1 MTLYVKLE
9 VRSNDDYS
17 NKMPNFYNWQSK
29 DYTVQTNGSFLTGV
43 WYDFKQYLKAYG
55 ITDQQIKEYPFFSD
69 WKTIYNYDTPTNIS
83 SYTLEQLYE
92 FRVYDKN
99 MATDS
104 YSSREIDKLS
114 SSTKVNRGSGI
125 YISPSK
131 IVDYNLVNDNSDLFI
146 VFVVGYYK
154 RNLKNSPR
162 VEFGIVD
169 PYTNTKAQG
178 VNSSHVKYDKSIKT
192 SAFMNL
198 DDLQITVPHP
208 TNKKVDVYK
217 NEKLLNTFNL
227 SDKNNIFDCGKMVV
241 NDVISFSNLR
251 DISDTPKIYYEL
263 PKIEHVTF
271 TPSKIELHKNTT
283 VNVSVDEGYKI
294 DNLSFWVDGQNNRIF
309 TATYD
314 NGKMV
319 FDLTHYQE
327 TNEDLKLLQTEIKKE
342 TNISNRIKII
352 VKKGAG
358 VDTVTYTPQNPKIGD
373 KLNVTVL
380 PSAGYVSYDPTDQ
393 NHSQILYYSENNTH
407 IDDETKCDGANN
419 FDQVFNVPIP
429 NTNYTRKGELFNSLK
444 FSVYGTYV
452 INTVAKKYIIP
463 ITNHLPHGKIYDID
477 PNTKI
482 ETEITSLNSDRTY
495 NLNIKAD
502 GYTYSKITLTGSD
515 GENVGTVNGT
525 NISIPYIQSTDVNF
539 DPLFGGLTLD
549 GTETQNIVTKYAK
562 VKSDEINP
570 NYTINY
576 KQVEVGKAYNIV
588 VTSSDNY
595 VFYNKEDSTTV
606 ADKAYII
613 INGSKQRLLI
623 SEDKKSLNC
632 GEPITITS
640 TNDIIIHAETHKIK
654 LDDNDRTKIPI
665 KLNLTHCKS
674 NISYLL
680 SMGGVLPNGQYDTKN
695 VTVTLTADDGFLFND
710 DITYYSFDPKLQQY
724 ILNTLKA
731 THTGTI
737 TFTMTGGSSSD
748 YDVNTLGKYPLINAA
763 ATKEETINN
772 GLDSI
777 HLYNMSNSELDEL
790 SNKLISYIK
799 TGPDIATYDY
809 TRFINQVYRLPF
821 SIPSFIRTDT
831 TKVEC
836 GLVNLT
842 VNTHKLTKETYEID
856 VGTIDCTGVNKN
868 SLDYNSLECNLILP
882 YVPSIKLSINDLIDN
897 KLKITYRINLL
908 NGMCTIVVDNDT
920 GNIYTSN
927 VSIATNLQIF
937 GSYEDK
943 DIGNLNS
950 VLNNKVRQAYLIIN
964 SNKPINNLTCY
975 PCNDHG
981 KLKNYHGLTKT
992 TNTTINIGGTINE
1005 VNDIISQLERGV
1017 VIK

>member
-9 VRSNDDYS
+9 VRSNDNYS
-17 NKMPNFYNWQSK
+17 NKLPNFYNWQSK
-29 DYTVQTNGSFLTGV
+29 DGSVQTNGSFLTGI
-43 WYDFKQYLKAYG
+43 WYDFKNYLKAYG
-55 ITDQQIKEYPFFSD
+55 VSDQQLKEYPFFSD
-69 WKTIYNYDTPTNIS
+69 WKTIYNYVTPTNIS

-99 MATDS
+99 MPTDS
-104 YSSREIDKLS
+104 YSSREIGKLS

-125 YISPSK
+125 YIIPSK
-131 IVDYNLVNDNSDLFI
+131 NADYNLVNENSDLFL
-146 VFVVGYYK
+146 VFVVGYYS
-154 RNLKNSPR
+154 RHLKNSPR

-178 VNSSHVKYDKSIKT
+178 VNSSHVKYDKFIKT

-217 NEKLLNTFNL
+217 NDKLLNTFNL
-227 SDKNNIFDCGKMVV
+227 SNKNNIFDCGKMVN

-251 DISDTPKIYYEL
+251 DISDIPKIYYEL
-263 PKIEHVTF
+263 PKIEHVIF
-271 TPSKIELHKNTT
+271 TPSKIELNKNTT
-283 VNVSVDEGYKI
+283 VDVSVDTGYKI
-294 DNLSFWVDGQNNRIF
+294 DDLSFWVDGQNSRIF

-314 NGKMV
+314 NGKMI
-319 FDLTHYQE
+319 FDLTHYKE

-352 VKKGAG
+352 VKKGIG
-358 VDTVTYTPQNPKIGD
+358 VDTVTYTPQNPKLGD
-373 KLNVTVL
+373 KLNITVL
-380 PSAGYVSYDPTDQ
+380 PSAGYVSYDPTEK
-393 NHSQILYYSENNTH
+393 NHSQVLYYSENNTH

-419 FDQVFNVPIP
+419 FDQVFTVPIP

-452 INTVAKKYIIP
+452 INTVAKKYAIP

-477 PNTKI
+477 PNTKN

-502 GYTYSKITLTGSD
+502 GYTYSKLTLTGSY

-525 NISIPYIQSTDVNF
+525 NISIPYIQSTDDNF
-539 DPLFGGLTLD
+539 NPLFGGLTLD
-549 GTETQNIVTKYAK
+549 GTETQNQVTKYAK
-562 VKSDEINP
+562 VISDEINP

-576 KQVEVGKAYNIV
+576 QQVEVGKAYNIV
-588 VTSSDNY
+588 ITSLNNY
-595 VFYNKEDSTTV
+595 EFYNKEDSNTV

-674 NISYLL
+674 NISHLL
-680 SMGGVLPNGQYDTKN
+680 SIGGILPNGQYDTKN

-710 DITYYSFDPKLQQY
+710 DITYYSYDTKLKKY
-724 ILNTLKA
+724 VLNTIKA

-777 HLYNMSNSELDEL
+777 HLYNMTNSELDEL
-790 SNKLISYIK
+790 SNKLINYIK
-799 TGPDIATYDY
+799 AGPDIATYDY

-836 GLVNLT
+836 GLINLS
-842 VNTHKLTKETYEID
+842 VNTHKLTKETYDID

-868 SLDYNSLECNLILP
+868 SLDYNSLECSLILP

-927 VSIATNLQIF
+927 VSTATNLQIF

-1005 VNDIISQLERGV
+1005 VNDIISQLEKGV
-1017 VIK
+1017 FIK

>member
-17 NKMPNFYNWQSK
+17 NKLPNFYNWQSK
-29 DYTVQTNGSFLTGV
+29 DGSVKTNGSFLTGV

-55 ITDQQIKEYPFFSD
+55 ISDQQLKEYPLFSD
-69 WKTIYNYDTPTNIS
+69 WKTIYNYVTSTNIS

-99 MATDS
+99 MPTDS
-104 YSSREIDKLS
+104 YSSREIGKLS
-114 SSTKVNRGSGI
+114 SSTTVNRGSGV
-125 YISPSK
+125 YIIPSK
-131 IVDYNLVNDNSDLFI
+131 NADYNLVNENSDLFI
-146 VFVVGYYK
+146 VFVIGYYS
-154 RNLKNSPR
+154 RPLKNSPR
-162 VEFGIVD
+162 VDFGIVD

-178 VNSSHVKYDKSIKT
+178 VNSSHVKYEKSIKT
-192 SAFMNL
+192 SAFMNV

-217 NEKLLNTFNL
+217 NNKLINTFTL
-227 SDKNNIFDCGKMVV
+227 SDKNNIFDCGKMVN

-263 PKIEHVTF
+263 PKIDHVTF
-271 TPSKIELHKNTT
+271 TPSKIELHKITT
-283 VNVSVDEGYKI
+283 VDVSVDAGYKI

-309 TATYD
+309 TAIYD
-314 NGKMV
+314 NGKMI
-319 FDLTHYQE
+319 FDLSHYKE
-327 TNEDLKLLQTEIKKE
+327 TNDDLKLLQSEIKKE

-352 VKKGAG
+352 VKKGVG
-358 VDTVTYTPQNPKIGD
+358 VDTVTYTPQNPKLGD
-373 KLNVTVL
+373 KLNITVL
-380 PSAGYVSYDPTDQ
+380 PSSGFVSYDPTDQ
-393 NHSQILYYSENNTH
+393 NHSQVLYYSENNTN

-429 NTNYTRKGELFNSLK
+429 NTNYTRKGEIFNSLK

-452 INTVAKKYIIP
+452 INTVAKKYEIP

-482 ETEITSLNSDRTY
+482 ETEIISLNSDRTY

-502 GYTYSKITLTGSD
+502 GYTYSKITLIGSY
-515 GENVGTVNGT
+515 GENVGTVNGS
-525 NISIPYIQSTDVNF
+525 NISIPYIQSTDGNF
-539 DPLFGGLTLD
+539 NPLFGGLTLD
-549 GTETQNIVTKYAK
+549 GTETQNQITKYAK
-562 VKSDEINP
+562 VISDEINP

-588 VTSSDNY
+588 VTSLNNY
-595 VFYNKEDSTTV
+595 EFYKKADSTSV

-613 INGSKQRLLI
+613 VNGSKQSLLI
-623 SEDKKSLNC
+623 SDDSKTLSC

-640 TNDIIIHAETHKIK
+640 TDDIIIHAETHKIK

-674 NISYLL
+674 NVSYLL
-680 SMGGVLPNGQYDTKN
+680 SMGGVLPNGQNDTKN

-710 DITYYSFDPKLQQY
+710 DVTYYSYNTKLKQY
-724 ILNTLKA
+724 VLNTIKA
-731 THTGTI
+731 THTGTVS
-737 TFTMTGGSSSD
+737 FTMTGGGASD
-748 YDVNTLGKYPLINAA
+748 YDENTLGKYPLIDAA
-763 ATKEETINN
+763 ATKEKTTND

-777 HLYNMSNSELDEL
+777 HLYNMTNSELDDL

-799 TGPDIATYDY
+799 ADANIATYDY

-821 SIPSFIRTDT
+821 SIPSFIKTDT
-831 TKVEC
+831 NKVEC

-842 VNTHKLTKETYEID
+842 VNTHKLTKETYEIN
-856 VGTIDCTGVNKN
+856 VGTIDCLGINKN
-868 SLDYNSLECNLILP
+868 SLDYNSLECKLILP

-927 VSIATNLQIF
+927 VSVATNLQIF

-950 VLNNKVRQAYLIIN
+950 VLNNKVRQAYLVIS
-964 SNKPINNLTCY
+964 SNKPISNLNCY

-992 TNTTINIGGTINE
+992 TNTTINVGGTINE
-1005 VNDIISQLERGV
+1005 VNDIINQLEKGV
-1017 VIK
+1017 FIK

>member
-9 VRSNDDYS
+9 VRSNDNYS
-17 NKMPNFYNWQSK
+17 NKLPNFYNWQSK
-29 DYTVQTNGSFLTGV
+29 DGSVQTNGSFLTGI
-43 WYDFKQYLKAYG
+43 WYDFKNYLKAYG
-55 ITDQQIKEYPFFSD
+55 VSDQQLKEYPFFSD
-69 WKTIYNYDTPTNIS
+69 WKTIYNYVTPTNIS

-99 MATDS
+99 MPTDS
-104 YSSREIDKLS
+104 YSSREIGKLS

-125 YISPSK
+125 YIIPSK
-131 IVDYNLVNDNSDLFI
+131 NADYNLVNENSDLFL
-146 VFVVGYYK
+146 VFVVGYYS
-154 RNLKNSPR
+154 RHLKNSPR

-178 VNSSHVKYDKSIKT
+178 VNSSHVKYDKFIKT

-217 NEKLLNTFNL
+217 NDKLLNTFNL
-227 SDKNNIFDCGKMVV
+227 SNKNNIFDCGKMVN

-251 DISDTPKIYYEL
+251 DISDIPKIYYEL
-263 PKIEHVTF
+263 PKIEHVIF
-271 TPSKIELHKNTT
+271 TPSKIELNKNTT
-283 VNVSVDEGYKI
+283 VDVSVDTGYKI
-294 DNLSFWVDGQNNRIF
+294 DDLSFWVDGQNSRIF

-314 NGKMV
+314 NGKMI
-319 FDLTHYQE
+319 FDLTHYKE

-352 VKKGAG
+352 VKKGIG
-358 VDTVTYTPQNPKIGD
+358 VDTVTYTPQNPKLGD
-373 KLNVTVL
+373 KLNITVL
-380 PSAGYVSYDPTDQ
+380 PSAGYVSYDPTEK
-393 NHSQILYYSENNTH
+393 NHSQVLYYSENNTH

-419 FDQVFNVPIP
+419 FDQVFTVPIP

-452 INTVAKKYIIP
+452 INTVAKKYAIP

-477 PNTKI
+477 PNTKN

-502 GYTYSKITLTGSD
+502 GYTYSKLTLTGSY

-525 NISIPYIQSTDVNF
+525 NISIPYIQSTDDNF
-539 DPLFGGLTLD
+539 NPLFGGLTLD
-549 GTETQNIVTKYAK
+549 GTETQNQVTKYAK
-562 VKSDEINP
+562 VISDEINP

-576 KQVEVGKAYNIV
+576 QQVEVGKAYNIV
-588 VTSSDNY
+588 ITSLNNY
-595 VFYNKEDSTTV
+595 EFYNKEDSNTV

-632 GEPITITS
+632 GEPITITN

-674 NISYLL
+674 NISHLL
-680 SMGGVLPNGQYDTKN
+680 SIGGILPNGQYDTKN

-710 DITYYSFDPKLQQY
+710 DITYYSYDTKLKKY
-724 ILNTLKA
+724 VLNTIKA

-777 HLYNMSNSELDEL
+777 HLYNMTNSELDEL
-790 SNKLISYIK
+790 SNKLINYIK
-799 TGPDIATYDY
+799 AGPDIATYDY

-836 GLVNLT
+836 GLINLS
-842 VNTHKLTKETYEID
+842 VNTHKLTKETYDID

-868 SLDYNSLECNLILP
+868 SLDYNSLECSLILP

-927 VSIATNLQIF
+927 VSTATNLQIF

-1005 VNDIISQLERGV
+1005 VNDIISQLEKGV
-1017 VIK
+1017 FIK

>member
-9 VRSNDDYS
+9 VRSNDNYS
-17 NKMPNFYNWQSK
+17 SKMPNFYNWQSK
-29 DYTVQTNGSFLTGV
+29 DSSIQTNGSFLTGV

-55 ITDQQIKEYPFFSD
+55 VTDQQLKEYPLFSD
-69 WKTIYNYDTPTNIS
+69 WKTIYNYVTPTNIS
-83 SYTLEQLYE
+83 SYTLEQLSE
-92 FRVYDKN
+92 FLVYDKN
-99 MATDS
+99 MEADS
-104 YSSREIDKLS
+104 YSSREIGRLS
-114 SSTKVNRGSGI
+114 SSTEVNRGSGV
-125 YISPSK
+125 YINPSK
-131 IVDYNLVNDNSDLFI
+131 IVDYNLVNENSDLFI
-146 VFVVGYYK
+146 IFVIGYYS
-154 RNLKNSPR
+154 NPLKNSPL

-178 VNSSHVKYDKSIKT
+178 INSSFVKYDKSIKV

-198 DDLQITVPHP
+198 DDLQVTVPHP
-208 TNKKVDVYK
+208 TDKKVDVYK
-217 NEKLLNTFNL
+217 NSNLLGTLDLSKSTNTL
-227 SDKNNIFDCGKMVV
+227 DCGQMVN
-241 NDVISFSNLR
+241 NDVVSFSNLR
-251 DISDTPKIYYEL
+251 DKSELTKVYYEL
-263 PKIEHVTF
+263 PKIEHITF
-271 TPSKIELHKNTT
+271 TPSKIELQKITT
-283 VNVSVDEGYKI
+283 VDVSVDAGYKI
-294 DNLSFWVDGQNNRIF
+294 DNLSFWVDGQNSRIF

-314 NGKMV
+314 NGKMI
-319 FDLTHYQE
+319 FDLTHYKE
-327 TNEDLKLLQTEIKKE
+327 TNDDLKLLQTEIKKE

-352 VKKGAG
+352 VKKGLG

-373 KLNVTVL
+373 MLNITVL
-380 PSAGYVSYDPTDQ
+380 PSAGYVSYDPSDQ
-393 NHSQILYYSENNTH
+393 NHSQVLYYSENNTH

-429 NTNYTRKGELFNSLK
+429 NTNYTRKGEIFNSLK

-452 INTVAKKYIIP
+452 INTVAKKYEIP
-463 ITNHLPHGKIYDID
+463 ITNRLPHGKIYDID

-482 ETEITSLNSDRTY
+482 ETEITSLTSDRTY

-502 GYTYSKITLTGSD
+502 GYTYSTITLIGSD

-525 NISIPYIQSTDVNF
+525 NISIPYIQSTDDNF
-539 DPLFGGLTLD
+539 NPLFGGLTLD
-549 GTETQNIVTKYAK
+549 GTETQNQVTKYAK
-562 VKSDEINP
+562 VVSDEINP

-588 VTSSDNY
+588 VTSLDNFE
-595 VFYNKEDSTTV
+595 FYNKADSTTV

-640 TNDIIIHAETHKIK
+640 TDDIIIHAETHKIK
-654 LDDNDRTKIPI
+654 LDDVDRTKIPI

-710 DITYYSFDPKLQQY
+710 DVTYYSYDAKLKQY
-724 ILNTLKA
+724 IPNTIKA
-731 THTGTI
+731 THTSTI
-737 TFTMTGGSSSD
+737 TFTMAGGSSD
-748 YDVNTLGKYPLINAA
+748 YDANTLGKYPLIIAT

-772 GLDSI
+772 GLDAI
-777 HLYNMSNSELDEL
+777 HLYNMTNSELDDL

-799 TGPDIATYDY
+799 SDANIATYDY

-821 SIPSFIRTDT
+821 SLPSFIKTDT

-842 VNTHKLTKETYEID
+842 VNTHKLTKENYDID
-856 VGTIDCTGVNKN
+856 VGVIDCTGVNKN

-920 GNIYTSN
+920 GNIYTRN
-927 VSIATNLQIF
+927 ISIATNLQIF

-943 DIGNLNS
+943 DISNLNS

-964 SNKPINNLTCY
+964 SNKPIENLNCY

-981 KLKNYHGLTKT
+981 TLKNYHGLTKT

-1005 VNDIISQLERGV
+1005 VNDIINQLEKGV
-1017 VIK
+1017 IIK

>member
-9 VRSNDDYS
+9 VRSTDDYS
-17 NKMPNFYNWQSK
+17 NKIPNFYNWQSK
-29 DYTVQTNGSFLTGV
+29 DGTVKTNGNFLTGI
-43 WYDFKQYLKAYG
+43 WYDFEQYLKAYG
-55 ITDQQIKEYPFFSD
+55 VTDQQIKEYPLFSD
-69 WKTIYNYDTPTNIS
+69 WKTIYNYNLATNVS

-92 FRVYDKN
+92 FKVYDKN
-99 MATDS
+99 MPTDS
-104 YSSREIDKLS
+104 QSSIEINKLS
-114 SSTKVNRGSGI
+114 SSTKVNRGAGV
-125 YISPSK
+125 YIIPSK
-131 IVDYNLVNDNSDLFI
+131 NVDYNLVNENIDLFI
-146 VFVVGYYK
+146 VFVVGNYN
-154 RNLKNSPR
+154 RTLKNSPL

-169 PYTNTKAQG
+169 PYTNTKALG
-178 VNSSHVKYDKSIKT
+178 VNSSHSTYDKSVKT

-198 DDLQITVPHP
+198 DDLQIIVPHP

-217 NEKLLNTFNL
+217 NSNLLGTLDLSQSTNTL
-227 SDKNNIFDCGKMVV
+227 DCGRLDN
-241 NDVISFSNLR
+241 NDIISFKDLR
-251 DISDTPKIYYEL
+251 DKSDLTEVYYEL

-271 TPSKIELHKNTT
+271 TPSKIELHKTTT
-283 VNVSVDEGYKI
+283 VNVTVDAGYKI

-309 TATYD
+309 TSTYD
-314 NGKMV
+314 NGKMI
-319 FDLTHYQE
+319 FDLSHYKE
-327 TNEDLKLLQTEIKKE
+327 TNDDLKLLQNEIKKE
-342 TNISNRIKII
+342 TAISNRIKII

-373 KLNVTVL
+373 KLNITVL
-380 PSAGYVSYDPTDQ
+380 PSAGYVSYDPTDP
-393 NHSQILYYSENNTH
+393 NHSQVLYYSENNMN
-407 IDDETKCDGANN
+407 IDDETKCDGVNN

-429 NTNYTRKGELFNSLK
+429 NTNYTRKGEIFNSLK

-452 INTVAKKYIIP
+452 INTVAKKYEIP
-463 ITNHLPHGKIYDID
+463 ITNHLPHGKIYDIN
-477 PNTKI
+477 PATKV

-502 GYTYSKITLTGSD
+502 GYTYSNITFTGSF
-515 GENVGTVNGT
+515 GENVGTINGT
-525 NISIPYIQSTDVNF
+525 NISIPYIQSTDDNF
-539 DPLFGGLTLD
+539 NPLFGGLTLD
-549 GTETQNIVTKYAK
+549 GTETLNQITNYAK
-562 VKSDEINP
+562 VISDETNP

-588 VTSSDNY
+588 ITSLDNY
-595 VFYNKEDSTTV
+595 EFYDKADSTTV

-640 TNDIIIHAETHKIK
+640 TDDIIIHAETHKIK
-654 LDDNDRTKIPI
+654 LDDSDRTKIPI
-665 KLNLTHCKS
+665 KLNLTHCNS
-674 NISYLL
+674 NVSYLL

-710 DITYYSFDPKLQQY
+710 DVTYYSYDVKLKQY
-724 ILNTLKA
+724 VLNTIKA

-737 TFTMTGGSSSD
+737 TFTMTGGSASD
-748 YDVNTLGKYPLINAA
+748 YDANTQGKYPLIIAT
-763 ATKEETINN
+763 ATKEETTND

-777 HLYNMSNSELDEL
+777 HLYNMTNSELDDL

-799 TGPDIATYDY
+799 AGPELATYDY

-836 GLVNLT
+836 GLVNLSI
-842 VNTHKLTKETYEID
+842 NTHELTKETYEIN
-856 VGTIDCTGVNKN
+856 VGTIDCLGLNKN

-908 NGMCTIVVDNDT
+908 NGMCTIVIDNDT
-920 GNIYTSN
+920 GNIYTGNIS
-927 VSIATNLQIF
+927 VATNLQIF

-950 VLNNKVRQAYLIIN
+950 VLNNKVRQAYLIIS
-964 SNKPINNLTCY
+964 SNKPVNNLTCY

-992 TNTTINIGGTINE
+992 TNTTVNIGGTINE
-1005 VNDIISQLERGV
+1005 VNDIISQLEKGV
-1017 VIK
+1017 IIK

>member
-9 VRSNDDYS
+9 VRSNDNYS
-17 NKMPNFYNWQSK
+17 NKLPNFYNWQSK
-29 DYTVQTNGSFLTGV
+29 DGSVQTNGSFLTGI
-43 WYDFKQYLKAYG
+43 WYDFKNYLKAYG
-55 ITDQQIKEYPFFSD
+55 VSDQQLKEYPFFSD
-69 WKTIYNYDTPTNIS
+69 WKTIYNYVTPTNIS

-99 MATDS
+99 MSTDS
-104 YSSREIDKLS
+104 YSSREIGKLS

-125 YISPSK
+125 YIIPSK
-131 IVDYNLVNDNSDLFI
+131 NADYNLVNENSDLFL
-146 VFVVGYYK
+146 VFVVGYYS
-154 RNLKNSPR
+154 RHLKNSPR

-178 VNSSHVKYDKSIKT
+178 VNSSHVKYDKFIKT

-217 NEKLLNTFNL
+217 NDKLLNTFNL
-227 SDKNNIFDCGKMVV
+227 SNKNNIFDCGKMVN

-251 DISDTPKIYYEL
+251 DISDIPKIYYEL
-263 PKIEHVTF
+263 PKIEHVIF
-271 TPSKIELHKNTT
+271 TPSKIELNKNTT
-283 VNVSVDEGYKI
+283 VDVSVDTGYKI
-294 DNLSFWVDGQNNRIF
+294 DDLSFWVDGQNSRIF

-314 NGKMV
+314 NGKMI
-319 FDLTHYQE
+319 FDLTHYKE

-352 VKKGAG
+352 VKKGIG
-358 VDTVTYTPQNPKIGD
+358 VDTVTYTPQNPKLGD
-373 KLNVTVL
+373 KLNITVL
-380 PSAGYVSYDPTDQ
+380 PSAGYVSYDPTEK
-393 NHSQILYYSENNTH
+393 NHSQVLYYSENNTH

-419 FDQVFNVPIP
+419 FDQVFTVPIP

-452 INTVAKKYIIP
+452 INTVAKKYAIP

-477 PNTKI
+477 PNTKN

-502 GYTYSKITLTGSD
+502 GYTYSKLTLTGSY

-525 NISIPYIQSTDVNF
+525 NISIPYIQSTDDNF
-539 DPLFGGLTLD
+539 NPLFGGLTLD
-549 GTETQNIVTKYAK
+549 GTETQNQVTKYAK
-562 VKSDEINP
+562 VISDEINP

-576 KQVEVGKAYNIV
+576 QQVEVGKAYNIV
-588 VTSSDNY
+588 ITSLNNY
-595 VFYNKEDSTTV
+595 EFYNKEDSNTV

-674 NISYLL
+674 NISHLL
-680 SMGGVLPNGQYDTKN
+680 SIGGILPNGQYDTKN

-710 DITYYSFDPKLQQY
+710 DITYYSYDTKLKKY
-724 ILNTLKA
+724 VLNTIKA

-777 HLYNMSNSELDEL
+777 HLYNMTNSELDEL
-790 SNKLISYIK
+790 SNKLINYIK
-799 TGPDIATYDY
+799 AGPDIATYDY

-836 GLVNLT
+836 GLINLS
-842 VNTHKLTKETYEID
+842 VNTHKLTKETYDID

-868 SLDYNSLECNLILP
+868 SLDYNSLECSLILP

-927 VSIATNLQIF
+927 VSTATNLQIF

-1005 VNDIISQLERGV
+1005 VNDIISQLEKGV
-1017 VIK
+1017 FIK

>member
-17 NKMPNFYNWQSK
+17 NKLPNFYNWQSK
-29 DYTVQTNGSFLTGV
+29 DNSVQTKGGFLTGV

-55 ITDQQIKEYPFFSD
+55 VSDQQLKEYPLFSD
-69 WKTIYNYDTPTNIS
+69 WKTIYNYVTPTNIS
-83 SYTLEQLYE
+83 SYTLEPLYE

-114 SSTKVNRGSGI
+114 SSTNVNRGSGI
-125 YISPSK
+125 YIIPSK
-131 IVDYNLVNDNSDLFI
+131 NADYNLINENSDLYI
-146 VFVVGYYK
+146 VFVVGYY
-154 RNLKNSPR
+154 NSPLKNSPR

-178 VNSSHVKYDKSIKT
+178 VNSSHVKYDKFIKT

-217 NEKLLNTFNL
+217 NDKLLNTFNL
-227 SDKNNIFDCGKMVV
+227 SNKNNIFDCGKMVN

-251 DISDTPKIYYEL
+251 DISDIPKIYYKL

-271 TPSKIELHKNTT
+271 TPSKIELNKNTT
-283 VNVSVDEGYKI
+283 VDVSVDTGYKI
-294 DNLSFWVDGQNNRIF
+294 DDLSFWVDGQNSRIF

-314 NGKMV
+314 NGKMI
-319 FDLTHYQE
+319 FDLTHYKE

-352 VKKGAG
+352 VKKGIG
-358 VDTVTYTPQNPKIGD
+358 VDTVTYTPQNPKLGD
-373 KLNVTVL
+373 KLNITVL
-380 PSAGYVSYDPTDQ
+380 PSAGYVSYDPTEK
-393 NHSQILYYSENNTH
+393 NHSQVLYYSENNTH

-419 FDQVFNVPIP
+419 FDQVFTVPIP

-452 INTVAKKYIIP
+452 INTVAKKYAIP

-477 PNTKI
+477 PNTKN

-502 GYTYSKITLTGSD
+502 GYTYSKLTLTGSY

-525 NISIPYIQSTDVNF
+525 NISIPYIQSTDDNF
-539 DPLFGGLTLD
+539 NPLFGGLTLD
-549 GTETQNIVTKYAK
+549 GTETQNQVTKYAK
-562 VKSDEINP
+562 VISDEINP

-576 KQVEVGKAYNIV
+576 KQVEVGKSYNIV
-588 VTSSDNY
+588 VTSLNNY
-595 VFYNKEDSTTV
+595 EFYNKEDSTTV

-640 TNDIIIHAETHKIK
+640 TNDITIHAETHKIK

-665 KLNLTHCKS
+665 KLNLSHCKS
-674 NISYLL
+674 NVFYLL
-680 SMGGVLPNGQYDTKN
+680 SIGGVLPNGQYDTKN

-710 DITYYSFDPKLQQY
+710 DVTFYSYDTKLQQY
-724 ILNTLKA
+724 VLNTIKA

-737 TFTMTGGSSSD
+737 TFTMTGGGSSD
-748 YDVNTLGKYPLINAA
+748 YDVNTLGKYPLIIAT
-763 ATKEETINN
+763 ATKKETINN

-777 HLYNMSNSELDEL
+777 HLYNMTNSELDDL

-799 TGPDIATYDY
+799 AGPDIANYDY

-821 SIPSFIRTDT
+821 SIPSFMLTDT
-831 TKVEC
+831 NKVEC
-836 GLVNLT
+836 GLVNLS
-842 VNTHKLTKETYEID
+842 VNTHKLIKETYEID

-1005 VNDIISQLERGV
+1005 VNDIISQLEKGV
-1017 VIK
+1017 FIK

>member
-9 VRSNDDYS
+9 VHSNDDYS
-17 NKMPNFYNWQSK
+17 NKIPNFFNWQTK
-29 DYTVQTNGSFLTGV
+29 DSSVQTNGRFLTGV
-43 WYDFKQYLKAYG
+43 WYDFKQYLQAYG
-55 ITDQQIKEYPFFSD
+55 VSDQQLKEYPLFSD
-69 WKTIYNYDTPTNIS
+69 WKTIYNYVTVTNIS

-92 FRVYDKN
+92 FKVYDKN
-99 MATDS
+99 TSINSQSS
-104 YSSREIDKLS
+104 YEIGRLS
-114 SSTKVNRGSGI
+114 SSTKVNRNSGI
-125 YISPSK
+125 YIYPSK
-131 IVDYNLVNDNSDLFI
+131 IADYNLINENRDLFI
-146 VFVVGYYK
+146 VFVVGNYN
-154 RNLKNSPR
+154 RPLKNTPL

-169 PYTNTKAQG
+169 PYTNTKALG
-178 VNSSHVKYDKSIKT
+178 ANSSHVEYEKSIKT
-192 SAFMNL
+192 SAFMKL

-217 NEKLLNTFNL
+217 NSNLVGTLDLSNSSNTL
-227 SDKNNIFDCGKMVV
+227 DCGRLDI
-241 NDVISFSNLR
+241 NDIISFKDLR
-251 DISDTPKIYYEL
+251 DKSELTRVYYEL

-271 TPSKIELHKNTT
+271 TPSKIELHKTTT
-283 VNVSVDEGYKI
+283 VDVSVDAGYKI
-294 DNLSFWVDGQNNRIF
+294 DNLSFWVDGQNSRIF

-352 VKKGAG
+352 VKKGTG

-380 PSAGYVSYDPTDQ
+380 PSAGYVSYDPTEQ
-393 NHSQILYYSENNTH
+393 NHSQVLYYSENNTN

-429 NTNYTRKGELFNSLK
+429 NTNYTRKGEIFNSLK

-452 INTVAKKYIIP
+452 INTVAKKYEIP
-463 ITNHLPHGKIYDID
+463 ITNHLPHGKIYEID
-477 PNTKI
+477 PNTKV
-482 ETEITSLNSDRTY
+482 ETEIITLNSDRAY
-495 NLNIKAD
+495 NLHIKAD
-502 GYTYSKITLTGSD
+502 GYTYSKITLTGSY
-515 GENVGTVNGT
+515 GENVGNVDGT
-525 NISIPYIQSTDVNF
+525 NISIPYIQSTDDNF
-539 DPLFGGLTLD
+539 NPLLGGLTLD
-549 GTETQNIVTKYAK
+549 GTETQIQVTKYAK

-576 KQVEVGKAYNIV
+576 NQVEVGKAYNIV
-588 VTSSDNY
+588 VTSLDNY
-595 VFYNKEDSTTV
+595 EFYKKADSTSV

-613 INGSKQRLLI
+613 INGSKQSLLI
-623 SEDKKSLNC
+623 SDDSKTLSCN
-632 GEPITITS
+632 EPITITS
-640 TNDIIIHAETHKIK
+640 TDDIIIHAETHKIK
-654 LDDNDRTKIPI
+654 LDDSERTKIPI
-665 KLNLTHCKS
+665 KLNLTNCKS
-674 NISYLL
+674 NVSYLL
-680 SMGGVLPNGQYDTKN
+680 SIGDVLPSGQYDAKN
-695 VTVTLTADDGFLFND
+695 ITVTLTADDGFLFND
-710 DITYYSFDPKLQQY
+710 DVTYYSYDAKLKQY
-724 ILNTLKA
+724 ILNTIKA

-737 TFTMTGGSSSD
+737 TFIMTGGSASD
-748 YDVNTLGKYPLINAA
+748 YDANTLGKYPLINAT

-777 HLYNMSNSELDEL
+777 HLYNMTNSELDDL

-799 TGPDIATYDY
+799 AGPDIATYDY

-821 SIPSFIRTDT
+821 SLPSFMLTDT

-836 GLVNLT
+836 GLVNLN
-842 VNTHKLTKETYEID
+842 VNTHKLTKETYDIN

-882 YVPSIKLSINDLIDN
+882 YVPSIKLSVNDLIDN

-927 VSIATNLQIF
+927 VSVATNLQIF

-964 SNKPINNLTCY
+964 SKKPIKNLTCY

-1005 VNDIISQLERGV
+1005 VNDVISQLEKGV
-1017 VIK
+1017 FIK

>member
-17 NKMPNFYNWQSK
+17 NKMPNFFNWQSK
-29 DYTVQTNGSFLTGV
+29 NYTVQTNGSFLNGV

-55 ITDQQIKEYPFFSD
+55 VTDQQLKEYPLFSD
-69 WKTIYNYDTPTNIS
+69 WKTIYNYTTPTNIS

-92 FRVYDKN
+92 FKVFDKN

-104 YSSREIDKLS
+104 RSSVEIGRLS
-114 SSTKVNRGSGI
+114 SSSKVNRGSGI

-131 IVDYNLVNDNSDLFI
+131 NADYNLVNDDSDLFI

-169 PYTNTKAQG
+169 PYTNTKAIG
-178 VNSSHVKYDKSIKT
+178 VNSSHVKYEKSIKT

-217 NEKLLNTFNL
+217 NSNLLGTLNL
-227 SDKNNIFDCGKMVV
+227 SKSTNTLDCGRLDN
-241 NDVISFSNLR
+241 NDIISFKDLR
-251 DISDTPKIYYEL
+251 DNSELTEVYYEL

-283 VNVSVDEGYKI
+283 VDVSCETGYKI
-294 DNLSFWVDGQNNRIF
+294 DNLTFWVDGQNSKIF

-314 NGKMV
+314 NGKMI
-319 FDLTHYQE
+319 FDLTHYKE
-327 TNEDLKLLQTEIKKE
+327 TNDDLKLLQNEIKKE
-342 TNISNRIKII
+342 INISNRIKII
-352 VKKGAG
+352 VKKGVG
-358 VDTVTYTPQNPKIGD
+358 VDSVTYTPQDPKIGD

-393 NHSQILYYSENNTH
+393 KHSQVLYYSENNTH
-407 IDDETKCDGANN
+407 IDDETKCDGVNS
-419 FDQVFNVPIP
+419 FDQVFNVSIP
-429 NTNYTRKGELFNSLK
+429 NTNYTRKGEIFNSLK

-452 INTVAKKYIIP
+452 INTVAKKYEIP

-482 ETEITSLNSDRTY
+482 ETEITTLNSDRAY
-495 NLNIKAD
+495 NLHIKAD
-502 GYTYSKITLTGSD
+502 GYTYSKITLTGSY
-515 GENVGTVNGT
+515 GENVGTVDGT
-525 NISIPYIQSTDVNF
+525 IISIPYIQSTDNNF
-539 DPLFGGLTLD
+539 NPLFGGLTLD
-549 GTETQNIVTKYAK
+549 GTETQIQVTKYAK
-562 VKSDEINP
+562 VISDEINP

-588 VTSSDNY
+588 VTSLNNY
-595 VFYNKEDSTTV
+595 EFYKKVDSTSV

-613 INGSKQRLLI
+613 INGSKQSLRI
-623 SEDKKSLNC
+623 SDDSKTLSC
-632 GEPITITS
+632 SEPITITS
-640 TNDIIIHAETHKIK
+640 TDDIIIHAETHKIK

-665 KLNLTHCKS
+665 KLNLAHCKS
-674 NISYLL
+674 NVSYLL
-680 SMGGVLPNGQYDTKN
+680 SIGGVLPNGQYDTKN

-710 DITYYSFDPKLQQY
+710 DITYYSYNAKLKQY
-724 ILNTLKA
+724 ILNTIKA

-737 TFTMTGGSSSD
+737 TFTMTGGSASD
-748 YDVNTLGKYPLINAA
+748 YDANTLGKYPLIDAT
-763 ATKEETINN
+763 ATKKETTND

-777 HLYNMSNSELDEL
+777 HLYNMTNSELDNL

-799 TGPDIATYDY
+799 ADANIATYDY

-821 SIPSFIRTDT
+821 SIPSFMLTDT

-836 GLVNLT
+836 GLVNLN
-842 VNTHKLTKETYEID
+842 VNTHKLTKETYDIN

-920 GNIYTSN
+920 GNIYTGN
-927 VSIATNLQIF
+927 VSVATNLQIF

-964 SNKPINNLTCY
+964 SNKPINNLNCY

-981 KLKNYHGLTKT
+981 TLKNYHGLTKT

-1005 VNDIISQLERGV
+1005 VNDIISQLEKGV
-1017 VIK
+1017 FIK

>member
-9 VRSNDDYS
+9 VRTNENFESRL
-17 NKMPNFYNWQSK
+17 PNFYNWQSK
-29 DYTVQTNGSFLTGV
+29 DGSYKTNGNFLAGV
-43 WYDFKQYLKAYG
+43 WYDFNKYLKAYG
-55 ITDQQIKEYPFFSD
+55 ITDQQIRANPLFSN
-69 WKTIYNYDTPTNIS
+69 WKTIYNYVVPNNENK
-83 SYTLEQLYE
+83 YNLNPLYE
-92 FRVYDKN
+92 YKVFNKDMSVN
-99 MATDS
+99 S
-104 YSSREIDKLS
+104 QSSIQIDKLS
-114 SSTKVNRGSGI
+114 DVSTISNGSGLFI
-125 YISPSK
+125 TPSK
-131 IVDYNLVNDNSDLFI
+131 ILDYNLINDTYDLFI
-146 VFVVGYYK
+146 LLVSGNY
-154 RNLKNSPR
+154 NLPLKNSPL

-169 PYTNTKAQG
+169 PYTNTKALG
-178 VNSSHVKYDKSIKT
+178 VNSSHVKYEKSIKT

-208 TNKKVDVYK
+208 TNSVVDVYK
-217 NEKLLNTFNL
+217 NSNLLGTLDLSKSTNT
-227 SDKNNIFDCGKMVV
+227 FDCGKMVN

-251 DISDTPKIYYEL
+251 DKSELTRVYYEL
-263 PKIEHVTF
+263 PKIEHVAF
-271 TPSKIELHKNTT
+271 TPSKIELHKITT
-283 VNVSVDEGYKI
+283 VDVSVDAGYQI
-294 DNLSFWVDGQNNRIF
+294 DNLSFWVDGQNSKNF

-314 NGKMV
+314 NGNMI
-319 FDLTHYQE
+319 FDLSHYEE
-327 TNEDLKLLQTEIKKE
+327 TNDDLKLLQNEIKKE
-342 TNISNRIKII
+342 TNIINRIKII
-352 VKKGAG
+352 VKKGIG

-373 KLNVTVL
+373 KLNITVL

-393 NHSQILYYSENNTH
+393 NHSQVLYYSENNTH

-429 NTNYTRKGELFNSLK
+429 NTNYTRKGEIFNSLN

-452 INTVAKKYIIP
+452 INTVAKKYEIP
-463 ITNHLPHGKIYDID
+463 ITNHLPHGKIYDIN

-482 ETEITSLNSDRTY
+482 ETEITTLNSDRTY

-502 GYTYSKITLTGSD
+502 GYTYSNITLTGSY

-525 NISIPYIQSTDVNF
+525 NISIPYIQSTDDNF
-539 DPLFGGLTLD
+539 NPLLGGLTID
-549 GTETQNIVTKYAK
+549 GTETLNQVTKYAK
-562 VKSDEINP
+562 IISDEINP

-588 VTSSDNY
+588 VTSLDNY
-595 VFYNKEDSTTV
+595 EFYEKTDSTTV

-640 TNDIIIHAETHKIK
+640 TDNIIIHAETHKIK
-654 LDDNDRTKIPI
+654 LDDSDRTKIQI

-674 NISYLL
+674 NVSYLL

-710 DITYYSFDPKLQQY
+710 DVTYYSYDAKLKQY
-724 ILNTLKA
+724 VLNTIKA

-737 TFTMTGGSSSD
+737 TFTMTGGSTND
-748 YDVNTLGKYPLINAA
+748 YDANTLGKYPLIIAT

-777 HLYNMSNSELDEL
+777 HLYNMTNSELDEL

-799 TGPDIATYDY
+799 AGPELATYDY

-821 SIPSFIRTDT
+821 SLPSFMLTDT
-831 TKVEC
+831 NKVEC
-836 GLVNLT
+836 GLINLT
-842 VNTHKLTKETYEID
+842 VNTHKLTKETYDIN

-882 YVPSIKLSINDLIDN
+882 YVPSIKLSVNDLIDN

-908 NGMCTIVVDNDT
+908 NGMCTIVVNNDT
-920 GNIYTSN
+920 GSIYTSN
-927 VSIATNLQIF
+927 VSVATNLQIF

-975 PCNDHG
+975 PCHDHG
-981 KLKNYHGLTKT
+981 TLKNYHGLTRT
-992 TNTTINIGGTINE
+992 TNTTINISGTISE
-1005 VNDIISQLERGV
+1005 VNDIINQLEKGV
-1017 VIK
+1017 FIK

>member
-9 VRSNDDYS
+9 VRSSDDYS
-17 NKMPNFYNWQSK
+17 NKLPNFYDWQSK
-29 DYTVQTNGSFLTGV
+29 DGSVQTNGSFLTGA
-43 WYDFKQYLKAYG
+43 WYDFKKYLKACG
-55 ITDQQIKEYPFFSD
+55 VSDHQLKEYPLFSD
-69 WKTIYNYDTPTNIS
+69 WKTIYNYITPNNIS
-83 SYTLEQLYE
+83 SYTLETLTE

-99 MATDS
+99 MTTDS
-104 YSSREIDKLS
+104 YSSREIGKLS
-114 SSTKVNRGSGI
+114 SSTKVSRGSGI
-125 YISPSK
+125 YIIPSK
-131 IVDYNLVNDNSDLFI
+131 NVDYNLINENSDLFL
-146 VFVVGYYK
+146 VFVVGYYS
-154 RNLKNSPR
+154 RPLKNPPR

-169 PYTNTKAQG
+169 PYVGTKRTG
-178 VNSSHVKYDKSIKT
+178 SNSDYSRYDAGAKIST
-192 SAFMNL
+192 YMTL
-198 DDLQITVPHP
+198 DDIKITVTSP
-208 TNKKVDVYK
+208 TNKVVDVYK
-217 NEKLLNTFNL
+217 NDNLLGSLDLSKSTNTL
-227 SDKNNIFDCGKMVV
+227 DCGRLDT
-241 NDVISFSNLR
+241 NDVISFKDLR
-251 DISDTPKIYYEL
+251 DKSELTRIFYEL

-271 TPSKIELHKNTT
+271 TPSKIELHKTTT
-283 VNVSVDEGYKI
+283 VDVSVDAGYKI
-294 DNLSFWVDGQNNRIF
+294 DNLSFLVDGQNSRNF

-319 FDLTHYQE
+319 FDLTNYQE
-327 TNEDLKLLQTEIKKE
+327 TNEDLKLLQNEIKKE

-393 NHSQILYYSENNTH
+393 NHSQILFYSENNTH
-407 IDDETKCDGANN
+407 IDDETKCDGVNN
-419 FDQVFNVPIP
+419 FDQVFNVSIP
-429 NTNYTRKGELFNSLK
+429 NTIYTRKGELFNSLK

-495 NLNIKAD
+495 NLHIKSD

-525 NISIPYIQSTDVNF
+525 NISIPYIQSTDNNF
-539 DPLFGGLTLD
+539 NPLFGGLTLD
-549 GTETQNIVTKYAK
+549 GTETQNQVTKYAK
-562 VKSDEINP
+562 VISDEVNP

-576 KQVEVGKAYNIV
+576 NQVEVGKSYNFVI
-588 VTSSDNY
+588 TSLDNY

-640 TNDIIIHAETHKIK
+640 TDDIIIHAETHKIK
-654 LDDNDRTKIPI
+654 LDDADRAKIPI
-665 KLNLTHCKS
+665 KLNLAHCKS
-674 NISYLL
+674 NVSYLL
-680 SMGGVLPNGQYDTKN
+680 SMGSVLPDGQYDTKN

-710 DITYYSFDPKLQQY
+710 DVNFYSYDAKLNQY
-724 ILNTLKA
+724 VLNTIKA

-737 TFTMTGGSSSD
+737 TFTMTGGSSSG
-748 YDVNTLGKYPLINAA
+748 YDANTLGKYPSINAA

-777 HLYNMSNSELDEL
+777 HLYNMSNSELDDL

-799 TGPDIATYDY
+799 AGPDIATYDY

-821 SIPSFIRTDT
+821 SIPSFIKTNT

-842 VNTHKLTKETYEID
+842 VNTQKLTKETYDID
-856 VGTIDCTGVNKN
+856 VGTIDCSGVNKN

-927 VSIATNLQIF
+927 ISVATNLQIF

-950 VLNNKVRQAYLIIN
+950 VLNNKVRQAYLLIS
-964 SNKPINNLTCY
+964 SNKPIDNLTCY

-1017 VIK
+1017 FIK

>member
-17 NKMPNFYNWQSK
+17 NKLPNFYNWQSK
-29 DYTVQTNGSFLTGV
+29 DGSVKTNGSFLTGV

-55 ITDQQIKEYPFFSD
+55 ITDQQIKEYPLFSD
-69 WKTIYNYDTPTNIS
+69 WKTIYNYVTPTNIS

-92 FRVYDKN
+92 YRVYDKN

-104 YSSREIDKLS
+104 YSSREIGKLS
-114 SSTKVNRGSGI
+114 SSTTVNIGSGV
-125 YISPSK
+125 YIIPSK
-131 IVDYNLVNDNSDLFI
+131 NADYNLVNENSDSFL
-146 VFVVGYYK
+146 VFVIGYYS
-154 RNLKNSPR
+154 RPLKNSPR

-178 VNSSHVKYDKSIKT
+178 VNSSHVKYDKSVKI

-198 DDLQITVPHP
+198 DNLQITVPHP
-208 TNKKVDVYK
+208 TNQKVDVYK
-217 NEKLLNTFNL
+217 NNKLLNTFNL
-227 SDKNNIFDCGKMVV
+227 SDKNNVFDCGKMVV

-251 DISDTPKIYYEL
+251 DISELTRVYYEL

-271 TPSKIELHKNTT
+271 TPSKIELHKITT
-283 VNVSVDEGYKI
+283 VDVSVDAGYKI

-342 TNISNRIKII
+342 TKISNRIKII

-380 PSAGYVSYDPTDQ
+380 PSAGYVSFNPTDL
-393 NHSQILYYSENNTH
+393 NHSQVLYYSENNAH

-429 NTNYTRKGELFNSLK
+429 NTNYTRRGEIFNSLK

-452 INTVAKKYIIP
+452 INTVAKKYEIP

-482 ETEITSLNSDRTY
+482 ETEITTLNSDRTY

-502 GYTYSKITLTGSD
+502 GYTYSNITLTGSY

-525 NISIPYIQSTDVNF
+525 HISIPYIQSTDDNF
-539 DPLFGGLTLD
+539 NPLFGGLTLD
-549 GTETQNIVTKYAK
+549 GTETQNQVTKYAK

-576 KQVEVGKAYNIV
+576 SQVEVGKAYNIV
-588 VTSSDNY
+588 VTSLDNY
-595 VFYNKEDSTTV
+595 EFYKKADSTSV

-613 INGSKQRLLI
+613 INGSKQSLLI
-623 SEDKKSLNC
+623 SDDSKTLSC

-640 TNDIIIHAETHKIK
+640 TDDIIIHAEMHKIK
-654 LDDNDRTKIPI
+654 LNDSDRTKIPI
-665 KLNLTHCKS
+665 KLNLAHCKS
-674 NISYLL
+674 NVSYLL

-695 VTVTLTADDGFLFND
+695 ITVTLTADDGFIFNND
-710 DITYYSFDPKLQQY
+710 VTYYSYDAKLKQY
-724 ILNTLKA
+724 ILNTIKA

-737 TFTMTGGSSSD
+737 TFTMTGGSVSD
-748 YDVNTLGKYPLINAA
+748 YDANTQGKYPLIDAA

-777 HLYNMSNSELDEL
+777 HLYNMTNSELDDL

-799 TGPDIATYDY
+799 AGPEITTYDY

-821 SIPSFIRTDT
+821 SLPSFMLTDT

-836 GLVNLT
+836 GLVNLSIS
-842 VNTHKLTKETYEID
+842 THELTKETYDIN
-856 VGTIDCTGVNKN
+856 VGTIDCLGLNKN

-927 VSIATNLQIF
+927 ISVATNLQIF

-950 VLNNKVRQAYLIIN
+950 VLNNKVRQAYLVIS
-964 SNKPINNLTCY
+964 SNKPIDNLVCY

-981 KLKNYHGLTKT
+981 TLKNYHGLTKT
-992 TNTTINIGGTINE
+992 TNTSINIGGTINE
-1005 VNDIISQLERGV
+1005 VNDIISQLEKGV
-1017 VIK
+1017 IIK

>member
-17 NKMPNFYNWQSK
+17 NKMPNFFNWRTK
-29 DYTVQTNGSFLTGV
+29 NNTVQTNGSFLNGV
-43 WYDFKQYLKAYG
+43 WYDFKKYLKAYG
-55 ITDQQIKEYPFFSD
+55 VTDQQLKEYPLFSD
-69 WKTIYNYDTPTNIS
+69 WTTIYNYVTPTNIS
-83 SYTLEQLYE
+83 SYTLEQLFE

-99 MATDS
+99 MEVDS
-104 YSSREIDKLS
+104 QSSFELGRLS

-131 IVDYNLVNDNSDLFI
+131 IADYNLVNDNSDLFI
-146 VFVVGYYK
+146 IFVVGYYK

-169 PYTNTKAQG
+169 PYTNTKALG
-178 VNSSHVKYDKSIKT
+178 TNSHHVKYEKSIKT

-198 DDLQITVPHP
+198 DDLKITVPHP

-217 NEKLLNTFNL
+217 NSNLLGTLDLSNATNT
-227 SDKNNIFDCGKMVV
+227 FDCGRLNN

-251 DISDTPKIYYEL
+251 DKSELTRVYYEL

-271 TPSKIELHKNTT
+271 TPSKIELNKIST
-283 VNVSVDEGYKI
+283 VDVSVDAGYKI
-294 DNLSFWVDGQNNRIF
+294 DNLSFWVDGQNSRIF

-319 FDLTHYQE
+319 FDLTHYKE
-327 TNEDLKLLQTEIKKE
+327 TNDDLKLLQTEIKKDV
-342 TNISNRIKII
+342 NISNRIKII
-352 VKKGAG
+352 VKKGIG
-358 VDTVTYTPQNPKIGD
+358 VDTVTYTPQNPKFGD
-373 KLNVTVL
+373 KLNITVL

-393 NHSQILYYSENNTH
+393 NHSQILFYSENNTH

-419 FDQVFNVPIP
+419 FDQTFNVPIP
-429 NTNYTRKGELFNSLK
+429 NTNYTRKGEIFNSLK

-452 INTVAKKYIIP
+452 INTVAKKYEIP

-477 PNTKI
+477 PITKI
-482 ETEITSLNSDRTY
+482 ETEITTLNSDRAY
-495 NLNIKAD
+495 NLHIKAD
-502 GYTYSKITLTGSD
+502 GYTYSKITLTGSF

-525 NISIPYIQSTDVNF
+525 NISIPYIQSTNNNF
-539 DPLFGGLTLD
+539 NPLFGGLTLD
-549 GTETQNIVTKYAK
+549 GTETQNQVTKYAK
-562 VKSDEINP
+562 VVSDELNP

-588 VTSSDNY
+588 VTSLNNY
-595 VFYNKEDSTTV
+595 EFYEKADSTTV
-606 ADKAYII
+606 ADKAYIV

-674 NISYLL
+674 NVSYLL
-680 SMGGVLPNGQYDTKN
+680 SMGGVLPDGQYDTKN

-710 DITYYSFDPKLQQY
+710 DVTYYSYDAKLKQY
-724 ILNTLKA
+724 VLNTIKA

-748 YDVNTLGKYPLINAA
+748 YDASTQGKYPLINAT

-777 HLYNMSNSELDEL
+777 HLYNMTNSELDDL

-799 TGPDIATYDY
+799 AGPNIATYDY

-821 SIPSFIRTDT
+821 SLPSFIRTDT
-831 TKVEC
+831 NKVEC

-842 VNTHKLTKETYEID
+842 VNTHKLTKETYDID

-920 GNIYTSN
+920 GNIHTSN
-927 VSIATNLQIF
+927 VSVATNLQIF

-950 VLNNKVRQAYLIIN
+950 VLNNKVRQAYLVIS
-964 SNKPINNLTCY
+964 SNKPIDNLNCY

-992 TNTTINIGGTINE
+992 TNTTINFGGTINE
-1005 VNDIISQLERGV
+1005 VNDIISQLEKGV
-1017 VIK
+1017 IIK

>member
-17 NKMPNFYNWQSK
+17 SKLPNFYNWQSK
-29 DYTVQTNGSFLTGV
+29 DSSVQTNGSFITGV

-55 ITDQQIKEYPFFSD
+55 VSDQQLKEYPLFSD
-69 WKTIYNYDTPTNIS
+69 WKTIYNYVTSTTIS
-83 SYTLEQLYE
+83 NYTLEQLYE

-99 MATDS
+99 MPTDS
-104 YSSREIDKLS
+104 YSSREIGKLS
-114 SSTKVNRGSGI
+114 SSTKVNRGSGL
-125 YISPSK
+125 YIIPSK
-131 IVDYNLVNDNSDLFI
+131 NADYNLVNENSDLFI
-146 VFVVGYYK
+146 VFVVGYYS
-154 RNLKNSPR
+154 RPLKNSPL

-169 PYTNTKAQG
+169 PYTNTKAIG

-192 SAFMNL
+192 STFMNL

-217 NEKLLNTFNL
+217 NNKLLNTFNL
-227 SDKNNIFDCGKMVV
+227 SNKNNVFDCGKMVA

-251 DISDTPKIYYEL
+251 DISDITKIYYEL

-271 TPSKIELHKNTT
+271 TPSKIELHKITT
-283 VNVSVDEGYKI
+283 VDVSVDTGYKI

-314 NGKMV
+314 NGKMI
-319 FDLTHYQE
+319 FDLSHYKE
-327 TNEDLKLLQTEIKKE
+327 TNDDLKLLQSEIKKE
-342 TNISNRIKII
+342 INISNRIKII
-352 VKKGAG
+352 VKKGVG

-373 KLNVTVL
+373 KLSITVL

-393 NHSQILYYSENNTH
+393 NHSQVLYYSENNTN

-452 INTVAKKYIIP
+452 INTVAKKYVIP

-502 GYTYSKITLTGSD
+502 GYTYSKITLTGSY

-525 NISIPYIQSTDVNF
+525 NISIPYIQSTDGNF
-539 DPLFGGLTLD
+539 NPLFGGLTLD
-549 GTETQNIVTKYAK
+549 GTETQNQITKYAK
-562 VKSDEINP
+562 VISDEINP

-576 KQVEVGKAYNIV
+576 KQVEIGKAYNIV
-588 VTSSDNY
+588 VTSIDNY
-595 VFYNKEDSTTV
+595 EFYKKADSTSV
-606 ADKAYII
+606 ADKAYIV
-613 INGSKQRLLI
+613 INGSKQSLLI
-623 SEDKKSLNC
+623 SDDSKTLSC

-640 TNDIIIHAETHKIK
+640 TDDIIIHAETHKIR
-654 LDDNDRTKIPI
+654 LDDNDRAKIPI

-695 VTVTLTADDGFLFND
+695 TTVTLTADDGFLFND
-710 DITYYSFDPKLQQY
+710 DVTYYSYDTKLKQY
-724 ILNTLKA
+724 VLNTIKA

-748 YDVNTLGKYPLINAA
+748 YDANTQGKYPLINAA
-763 ATKEETINN
+763 ATKEETTND

-777 HLYNMSNSELDEL
+777 HLYNMTNSELDDL

-799 TGPDIATYDY
+799 TGPELATYDY

-821 SIPSFIRTDT
+821 SIPSFIKTNT

-842 VNTHKLTKETYEID
+842 VNTHKLTKETYEIN
-856 VGTIDCTGVNKN
+856 VGTIDCLGINKN
-868 SLDYNSLECNLILP
+868 SLDYNSLECKLILP

-927 VSIATNLQIF
+927 VSVATNLQIF

-950 VLNNKVRQAYLIIN
+950 VLNNKIKQAYLVIS
-964 SNKPINNLTCY
+964 SNKPIDNLNCY

-981 KLKNYHGLTKT
+981 TLKNYHGLTKT

-1005 VNDIISQLERGV
+1005 VNDIISQLEKGV
-1017 VIK
+1017 IIK

>member
-17 NKMPNFYNWQSK
+17 NKLPNFYDWQSK
-29 DYTVQTNGSFLTGV
+29 DGSVQTNHGFLAGV

-55 ITDQQIKEYPFFSD
+55 VSDQQLKKYPLFSD

-83 SYTLEQLYE
+83 SYTLDDLYE
-92 FRVYDKN
+92 FKVLDKN
-99 MATDS
+99 TTTNS
-104 YSSREIDKLS
+104 QGSFEIGRLS
-114 SSTKVNRGSGI
+114 SSTKVSRGAGSYI
-125 YISPSK
+125 YPSK
-131 IVDYNLVNDNSDLFI
+131 NADYNLINENEDLFI
-146 VFVVGYYK
+146 VFVVGYYSRPLNNPPLVK
-154 RNLKNSPR
+154 
-162 VEFGIVD
+162 FGIVD
-169 PYTNTKAQG
+169 PYVGTKRTG
-178 VNSSHVKYDKSIKT
+178 SNSGYGRYDASTKI
-192 SAFMNL
+192 SAYMAL
-198 DDLQITVPHP
+198 DDLKITVTSP
-208 TNKKVDVYK
+208 TNNVVDVYK
-217 NEKLLNTFNL
+217 NSNLLGTLDLSKSSNT
-227 SDKNNIFDCGKMVV
+227 IDCGRLDN
-241 NDVISFSNLR
+241 NDIISFMDLR
-251 DISDTPKIYYEL
+251 DKSELTRVFYEL
-263 PKIEHVTF
+263 PKIDHVTF
-271 TPSKIELHKNTT
+271 TPSKVELHKTST
-283 VNVSVDEGYKI
+283 VDVSVDAGYKI
-294 DNLSFWVDGQNNRIF
+294 DHLSFWVDGQNNRIF

-327 TNEDLKLLQTEIKKE
+327 TNEDLKLLQNEIKKE

-352 VKKGAG
+352 VKKGVG
-358 VDTVTYTPQNPKIGD
+358 VDSVTYTPQNPKIGD

-393 NHSQILYYSENNTH
+393 NHSQVLYYSENNTH
-407 IDDETKCDGANN
+407 IDDETKCDGVNN

-452 INTVAKKYIIP
+452 INTVAKKYAIP

-477 PNTKI
+477 PNTKN
-482 ETEITSLNSDRTY
+482 ETEITSLTSDRTY

-502 GYTYSKITLTGSD
+502 GYTYSKLTLTGSY

-525 NISIPYIQSTDVNF
+525 NISIPYIQSTDDNF
-539 DPLFGGLTLD
+539 NPLFGGLTLD
-549 GTETQNIVTKYAK
+549 GTETQNQVTKYAK
-562 VKSDEINP
+562 VISDEINP

-576 KQVEVGKAYNIV
+576 KQVEVGKEYNIV
-588 VTSSDNY
+588 VTSLDNY
-595 VFYNKEDSTTV
+595 EFYNKEDSTTV

-623 SEDKKSLNC
+623 SEDSKTLSC

-640 TNDIIIHAETHKIK
+640 TDDIIIHAETHKIR
-654 LDDNDRTKIPI
+654 LDDSERAKIPI

-680 SMGGVLPNGQYDTKN
+680 SMGNVLPNGQYDTKN
-695 VTVTLTADDGFLFND
+695 ISVTLTADVGFLFND
-710 DITYYSFDPKLQQY
+710 DVTCYSYDPKLQQY
-724 ILNTLKA
+724 VLNTIKA

-748 YDVNTLGKYPLINAA
+748 YDVNTLGKYPSINAA

-777 HLYNMSNSELDEL
+777 HLYNTTNSELDDL

-799 TGPDIATYDY
+799 AGPNIATYDY

-821 SIPSFIRTDT
+821 SIPSFIRTNT

-842 VNTHKLTKETYEID
+842 VNTHKLTKETYDID

-927 VSIATNLQIF
+927 VSVATNLQIF

-964 SNKPINNLTCY
+964 SNKPIDNLTCY

-1005 VNDIISQLERGV
+1005 VNDIISQLEKGV
-1017 VIK
+1017 FIK

>member
-17 NKMPNFYNWQSK
+17 NKLPNFYNWQTK
-29 DYTVQTNGSFLTGV
+29 DSSVQTNGSFLTGV

-55 ITDQQIKEYPFFSD
+55 VSDQQLKEYPLFSD
-69 WKTIYNYDTPTNIS
+69 WKTIYNYVTPTNIS

-99 MATDS
+99 MSTNS
-104 YSSREIDKLS
+104 YSSLEIGKLS
-114 SSTKVNRGSGI
+114 SSTKVNRGSTI
-125 YISPSK
+125 YIIPSK
-131 IVDYNLVNDNSDLFI
+131 NVDYNLVNENSDLFL
-146 VFVVGYYK
+146 VFVVGYYS
-154 RNLKNSPR
+154 RPLKNSPR
-162 VEFGIVD
+162 IEFGIVD
-169 PYTNTKAQG
+169 PYTNTKSQG
-178 VNSSHVKYDKSIKT
+178 VNSSHVKYDKFIKT

-198 DDLQITVPHP
+198 DDLQVTVSHP
-208 TNKKVDVYK
+208 TSKKVDVYK
-217 NEKLLNTFNL
+217 NDKLLNTFNL
-227 SDKNNIFDCGKMVV
+227 SDKNNVFNCGKMVN

-251 DISDTPKIYYEL
+251 DISDIPKIYYEL

-271 TPSKIELHKNTT
+271 TPSKIELNKNTT
-283 VNVSVDEGYKI
+283 VDVSVDAGYKI
-294 DNLSFWVDGQNNRIF
+294 DDLSFWVDGQNSRIF

-314 NGKMV
+314 NGKMI
-319 FDLTHYQE
+319 FDLTHYKE

-352 VKKGAG
+352 VKKGVG
-358 VDTVTYTPQNPKIGD
+358 VDTVTYTPQNPKLGD
-373 KLNVTVL
+373 KLNITVL
-380 PSAGYVSYDPTDQ
+380 PSAGYVSYDPTEK
-393 NHSQILYYSENNTH
+393 NHSQVLYYSENNTH

-452 INTVAKKYIIP
+452 INTVAKKYVIP

-502 GYTYSKITLTGSD
+502 GYTYSKLTLTGSY

-525 NISIPYIQSTDVNF
+525 NISIPYIQSTDDNF
-539 DPLFGGLTLD
+539 NPLFGGLTLD

-562 VKSDEINP
+562 VISDEINP

-576 KQVEVGKAYNIV
+576 KQVEVGKSYNIV
-588 VTSSDNY
+588 VTSLNNY
-595 VFYNKEDSTTV
+595 EFYNKEDSTTV

-640 TNDIIIHAETHKIK
+640 TDDIIIHAETHKIK

-665 KLNLTHCKS
+665 KLNLAHCKS
-674 NISYLL
+674 NVSYLL
-680 SMGGVLPNGQYDTKN
+680 SIGNILPNGQYDTKN
-695 VTVTLTADDGFLFND
+695 ITVTLTADDGFLFND
-710 DITYYSFDPKLQQY
+710 DVTYYSYVPKLQQY
-724 ILNTLKA
+724 VLNTIKA

-737 TFTMTGGSSSD
+737 TFTMTGGNSSD
-748 YDVNTLGKYPLINAA
+748 YDANTLGKYPLIIAA
-763 ATKEETINN
+763 ATNEETTND

-777 HLYNMSNSELDEL
+777 HLYNMTNFELDNL

-799 TGPDIATYDY
+799 AGPDIANYDY

-821 SIPSFIRTDT
+821 SIPSFMLTDT
-831 TKVEC
+831 NKVEC
-836 GLVNLT
+836 GLVNLS
-842 VNTHKLTKETYEID
+842 VNTHKLIKETYEID

-1005 VNDIISQLERGV
+1005 VNDIISQLEKGV
-1017 VIK
+1017 FIK

>member
-17 NKMPNFYNWQSK
+17 NKLPNFYNWQSK
-29 DYTVQTNGSFLTGV
+29 DGSVQTKGSFLTGI
-43 WYDFKQYLKAYG
+43 WYDFKNYLKAYG
-55 ITDQQIKEYPFFSD
+55 VSDQQLKEYPLFSD
-69 WKTIYNYDTPTNIS
+69 WKTIYNYVTPTNIS
-83 SYTLEQLYE
+83 SYTLDQLYE

-104 YSSREIDKLS
+104 YSSREIGKLS
-114 SSTKVNRGSGI
+114 SSTKVNRGSGL
-125 YISPSK
+125 YIIPSK
-131 IVDYNLVNDNSDLFI
+131 IADYNLVNENSDLFI
-146 VFVVGYYK
+146 VFVIGYYS
-154 RNLKNSPR
+154 RPLKNSPR
-162 VEFGIVD
+162 VEFGVVD
-169 PYTNTKAQG
+169 PYTNTKVQG
-178 VNSSHVKYDKSIKT
+178 INSSHVKYDKSVKT

-217 NEKLLNTFNL
+217 NDKLLNTFNL
-227 SDKNNIFDCGKMVV
+227 SNKNNIFDCGKMVN

-263 PKIEHVTF
+263 PKIDHVTF
-271 TPSKIELHKNTT
+271 TPSKIELHKTTT
-283 VNVSVDEGYKI
+283 VDISVDEGYKI
-294 DNLSFWVDGQNNRIF
+294 DNLSFWVDGQNSRIF
-309 TATYD
+309 TAKYD
-314 NGKMV
+314 NGKII

-327 TNEDLKLLQTEIKKE
+327 TNEDLKLLQNEIKKE

-352 VKKGAG
+352 VKKGTG

-373 KLNVTVL
+373 KLNITVL

-429 NTNYTRKGELFNSLK
+429 NTNYTRKGEIFNSLK

-495 NLNIKAD
+495 NLNIKAN
-502 GYTYSKITLTGSD
+502 GYKYSKITLTGSD

-525 NISIPYIQSTDVNF
+525 NISIPYIQSTDDNF
-539 DPLFGGLTLD
+539 NPLFGGLTLD
-549 GTETQNIVTKYAK
+549 GTETQNQVTKYAK
-562 VKSDEINP
+562 VISDEINP

-588 VTSSDNY
+588 VTSLDNY
-595 VFYNKEDSTTV
+595 EFYNKEDSTTV
-606 ADKAYII
+606 ADKAYIF

-623 SEDKKSLNC
+623 SKDKKTLNC

-654 LDDNDRTKIPI
+654 LDDNNRTKIPI

-674 NISYLL
+674 NISNLL

-695 VTVTLTADDGFLFND
+695 VTVTLTADDGFLFNN
-710 DITYYSFDPKLQQY
+710 DITYYSYDVKLKKY
-724 ILNTLKA
+724 VLNTIKA

-748 YDVNTLGKYPLINAA
+748 YDVNTLGNYPLIIAV
-763 ATKEETINN
+763 ATKKETINN

-799 TGPDIATYDY
+799 AGSNIVTYDY
-809 TRFINQVYRLPF
+809 TRFISQVYRLPF

-842 VNTHKLTKETYEID
+842 VNTHKLTKETYDID
-856 VGTIDCTGVNKN
+856 VGTIDCSGINKN

-920 GNIYTSN
+920 GNIHTSN
-927 VSIATNLQIF
+927 VSVATNLQIF

-964 SNKPINNLTCY
+964 SNKPIDNLNCY

-1005 VNDIISQLERGV
+1005 ENDIINQLEKGV
-1017 VIK
+1017 FIK

>member
-17 NKMPNFYNWQSK
+17 NKMPNFFNWQSK
-29 DYTVQTNGSFLTGV
+29 DYTVQTNGRFLTGV

-55 ITDQQIKEYPFFSD
+55 ISDQQIKEYPLFSD
-69 WKTIYNYDTPTNIS
+69 WKTIYNYVTPTSIS
-83 SYTLEQLYE
+83 SYTLETLSE
-92 FRVYDKN
+92 FIVYDKN
-99 MATDS
+99 MSTDS
-104 YSSREIDKLS
+104 YSSREIGRIS
-114 SSTKVNRGSGI
+114 SSSRVNSGSGL

-131 IVDYNLVNDNSDLFI
+131 IADYNLVNENRDLFI
-146 VFVVGYYK
+146 VFVVGYYN

-178 VNSSHVKYDKSIKT
+178 ANSSHVTYDKSIKT
-192 SAFMNL
+192 SAFMHL

-217 NEKLLNTFNL
+217 NSNLLGTLDLSKSTNTL
-227 SDKNNIFDCGKMVV
+227 DCGKMVV

-251 DISDTPKIYYEL
+251 DISDITKIYYEL

-271 TPSKIELHKNTT
+271 TPSKIELNKIST
-283 VNVSVDEGYKI
+283 VDVSVDAGYKI
-294 DNLSFWVDGQNNRIF
+294 DNLSFWVDGQNSRIF

-319 FDLTHYQE
+319 FDLTHYKE
-327 TNEDLKLLQTEIKKE
+327 TNDDLKILQNEIKKDI
-342 TNISNRIKII
+342 NISNRIKII
-352 VKKGAG
+352 VKKGTG
-358 VDTVTYTPQNPKIGD
+358 VDTVTYTPQNPEIGD
-373 KLNVTVL
+373 KLKITVL
-380 PSAGYVSYDPTDQ
+380 PSAGYVSYNPTDQ
-393 NHSQILYYSENNTH
+393 NHSQVLYYSENNTH

-419 FDQVFNVPIP
+419 FDQTFNVPIP
-429 NTNYTRKGELFNSLK
+429 NTNYTRKGEIFNSLK

-452 INTVAKKYIIP
+452 INTVAKKYEIP

-477 PNTKI
+477 PNTKV

-495 NLNIKAD
+495 NLHIKAD
-502 GYTYSKITLTGSD
+502 GYTYSKITLTGSF

-525 NISIPYIQSTDVNF
+525 NISIPYIQSSDANF
-539 DPLFGGLTLD
+539 NPLLGGLTLD
-549 GTETQNIVTKYAK
+549 GTETQIQVTKYAK
-562 VKSDEINP
+562 VISDEINP

-588 VTSSDNY
+588 VTSLDNY
-595 VFYNKEDSTTV
+595 DFYNKADSTTV

-640 TNDIIIHAETHKIK
+640 TDDIIIHAETHKIK

-674 NISYLL
+674 NVSYLL
-680 SMGGVLPNGQYDTKN
+680 SMGGVLPNGQYDVKN
-695 VTVTLTADDGFLFND
+695 TTVTLTADDGFLFND
-710 DITYYSFDPKLQQY
+710 DVTYYSYDPKLKQY
-724 ILNTLKA
+724 VLNTIKA

-737 TFTMTGGSSSD
+737 TFTMTGGAASD
-748 YDVNTLGKYPLINAA
+748 YDANTLGKYPLINAT
-763 ATKEETINN
+763 ATKKVTTND

-777 HLYNMSNSELDEL
+777 HLYNMTNSELDNL
-790 SNKLISYIK
+790 SNKLINYIK
-799 TGPDIATYDY
+799 ADANIATYDY

-821 SIPSFIRTDT
+821 SLPSFIRTNT

-842 VNTHKLTKETYEID
+842 VNTHKLTKETYDID
-856 VGTIDCTGVNKN
+856 VGVIDCTGVNKN

-908 NGMCTIVVDNDT
+908 NGMSTIIVENDT
-920 GNIYTSN
+920 GSIYTSN
-927 VSIATNLQIF
+927 VSVATNLQIF

-943 DIGNLNS
+943 DVGNLNS

-964 SNKPINNLTCY
+964 SNKPINNLNCY

-981 KLKNYHGLTKT
+981 TLKNYHGLTKT

-1005 VNDIISQLERGV
+1005 VNDIISQLEKGV
-1017 VIK
+1017 FIK

>member
-17 NKMPNFYNWQSK
+17 NKLPNFYNWQSK
-29 DYTVQTNGSFLTGV
+29 NGSIQTNGSFLTGI

-55 ITDQQIKEYPFFSD
+55 VTDQQIKEHPLFSD
-69 WKTIYNYDTPTNIS
+69 WKTIYNYVTPTNIS
-83 SYTLEQLYE
+83 RYTLEELYE
-92 FRVYDKN
+92 FKVYGKN

-104 YSSREIDKLS
+104 QSSIEIGRLS
-114 SSTKVNRGSGI
+114 SSTTVNRGSGI
-125 YISPSK
+125 YIIPSK
-131 IVDYNLVNDNSDLFI
+131 NVDYNLVNENNDLFI
-146 VFVVGYYK
+146 VFVVGYYN
-154 RNLKNSPR
+154 RPLKNSPR
-162 VEFGIVD
+162 VNFGIVD
-169 PYTNTKAQG
+169 PYTNTTAQG
-178 VNSSHVKYDKSIKT
+178 VNSSHVKYDKSVKT

-217 NEKLLNTFNL
+217 NDKLLNTFNL
-227 SDKNNIFDCGKMVV
+227 SDKNNVFDCGKMVV

-251 DISDTPKIYYEL
+251 DISDITKIYYEL

-271 TPSKIELHKNTT
+271 TPSKIELHKTTT
-283 VNVSVDEGYKI
+283 VDVSVDEGYKI
-294 DNLSFWVDGQNNRIF
+294 DNLTFWVDGQSSRIF

-327 TNEDLKLLQTEIKKE
+327 TNDDLKLLQTEIKKE

-352 VKKGAG
+352 VKKGTG
-358 VDTVTYTPQNPKIGD
+358 VDTVTYTPKNPKIGD
-373 KLNVTVL
+373 KLNITVL
-380 PSAGYVSYDPTDQ
+380 PSAGYVSYDPTDP
-393 NHSQILYYSENNTH
+393 NHSQVLYYSENNIN
-407 IDDETKCDGANN
+407 IDDETKCDGVNN

-429 NTNYTRKGELFNSLK
+429 NTNYTRKGEIFNSLK

-452 INTVAKKYIIP
+452 INTVAKKYEIP
-463 ITNHLPHGKIYDID
+463 ITNHLPHGKIYDIN

-482 ETEITSLNSDRTY
+482 ETEITSLNSDHTY

-502 GYTYSKITLTGSD
+502 GYTYSNITFTGSF
-515 GENVGTVNGT
+515 GENVGTINGT
-525 NISIPYIQSTDVNF
+525 NISIPYIQSTDDNF
-539 DPLFGGLTLD
+539 NPLFGGLTLD
-549 GTETQNIVTKYAK
+549 GTETQIQVTTFAE
-562 VKSDEINP
+562 VKSDTINP

-576 KQVEVGKAYNIV
+576 QQVEVGKAYNIV
-588 VTSSDNY
+588 VTSLDNY
-595 VFYNKEDSTTV
+595 EFYDKADSTTV

-640 TNDIIIHAETHKIK
+640 TDDIIIHAETHKIK
-654 LDDNDRTKIPI
+654 LDDSDRAKIPI

-674 NISYLL
+674 NVSYLL
-680 SMGGVLPNGQYDTKN
+680 SMGGVLPNGQYDIKN
-695 VTVTLTADDGFLFND
+695 VTVTLTADDGFIFND
-710 DITYYSFDPKLQQY
+710 DVTYYSYDVKLKQY
-724 ILNTLKA
+724 ILNTIKA
-731 THTGTI
+731 TRAGTV
-737 TFTMTGGSSSD
+737 TFTMTGGVASD
-748 YDVNTLGKYPLINAA
+748 YDANTQGKYPLIDAA
-763 ATKEETINN
+763 ATKEKTTND

-777 HLYNMSNSELDEL
+777 HLYNMTNSELDDL

-799 TGPDIATYDY
+799 AGPELATYDY

-821 SIPSFIRTDT
+821 TLPSFMLTDT

-836 GLVNLT
+836 GLVNLSI
-842 VNTHKLTKETYEID
+842 NTHELTKETYEIN
-856 VGTIDCTGVNKN
+856 VGTIDCLGLNKN

-908 NGMCTIVVDNDT
+908 NGMCTIVIDNDT
-920 GNIYTSN
+920 GNIYTGNIS
-927 VSIATNLQIF
+927 VATNLQIF

-950 VLNNKVRQAYLIIN
+950 VLNNKVRQAYLIIS
-964 SNKPINNLTCY
+964 SNKPVNNLTCY

-981 KLKNYHGLTKT
+981 TLKNYHGLTKT
-992 TNTTINIGGTINE
+992 TNTTINIDGTINE
-1005 VNDIISQLERGV
+1005 VNDIISQLEKGV
-1017 VIK
+1017 IIK

>member
-17 NKMPNFYNWQSK
+17 NKIPNFYNWQSK
-29 DYTVQTNGSFLTGV
+29 NGTVKTNGNFLTGI

-55 ITDQQIKEYPFFSD
+55 VTDQQIKEYPLFSD
-69 WKTIYNYDTPTNIS
+69 WKTIYSYNIPTNVS
-83 SYTLEQLYE
+83 SYTLEPLCE
-92 FRVYDKN
+92 FKVFDKN
-99 MATDS
+99 MPTDS
-104 YSSREIDKLS
+104 QSSIEINKLS
-114 SSTKVNRGSGI
+114 SSTKVNKGTGV
-125 YISPSK
+125 YIIPSK
-131 IVDYNLVNDNSDLFI
+131 NADYNLVNENSDLFI
-146 VFVVGYYK
+146 VFVVGNYN
-154 RNLKNSPR
+154 RTLKNSPL

-169 PYTNTKAQG
+169 PYTNTKALG
-178 VNSSHVKYDKSIKT
+178 DNSSHVIYEKSVKT

-198 DDLQITVPHP
+198 DELQITVPHP

-217 NEKLLNTFNL
+217 NNNLLGTLDLSKSTNT
-227 SDKNNIFDCGKMVV
+227 FDCGSLDN
-241 NDVISFSNLR
+241 NDIISFKDLR
-251 DISDTPKIYYEL
+251 DKSILTEVYYEL

-271 TPSKIELHKNTT
+271 TPSKIELHKITT
-283 VNVSVDEGYKI
+283 VDVSVDAGYKI
-294 DNLSFWVDGQNNRIF
+294 NNLSFWVEKQNNRIF

-314 NGKMV
+314 NGKMI
-319 FDLTHYQE
+319 FDLSHYKE
-327 TNEDLKLLQTEIKKE
+327 TNDDLKLLQNEIKKE
-342 TNISNRIKII
+342 TDISNRIKII
-352 VKKGAG
+352 VKKGVG
-358 VDTVTYTPQNPKIGD
+358 VDSVTYTPKNPKIGD
-373 KLNVTVL
+373 KLNITVL
-380 PSAGYVSYDPTDQ
+380 PSAGYVSYDPTDP
-393 NHSQILYYSENNTH
+393 NHSQVLYYSENNIN
-407 IDDETKCDGANN
+407 IDDETKCDGVNN
-419 FDQVFNVPIP
+419 FDQIFNVPIP
-429 NTNYTRKGELFNSLK
+429 NTNYTRKGEIFNSLK
-444 FSVYGTYV
+444 FTVYGTYV
-452 INTVAKKYIIP
+452 INTVAKKCEIP
-463 ITNHLPHGKIYDID
+463 ITNHLAHGKIYDIN

-482 ETEITSLNSDRTY
+482 ETEITTLNSDRAY
-495 NLNIKAD
+495 NLHIKAD
-502 GYTYSKITLTGSD
+502 GYTYSNITLTGSY

-525 NISIPYIQSTDVNF
+525 NISIPYIQSTDDNF
-539 DPLFGGLTLD
+539 NPLFGGLTLD
-549 GTETQNIVTKYAK
+549 GTETKNQITKYVK
-562 VKSDEINP
+562 VISDEINP

-588 VTSSDNY
+588 VTSIDNY
-595 VFYNKEDSTTV
+595 EFYDNADSTTV

-640 TNDIIIHAETHKIK
+640 TDDIIIHAETHKIK
-654 LDDNDRTKIPI
+654 LDDSDRAKIPI

-674 NISYLL
+674 NVSYLL

-710 DITYYSFDPKLQQY
+710 DVTYYSYDTKLKQY
-724 ILNTLKA
+724 VLNTMKA

-737 TFTMTGGSSSD
+737 TFTMTGGSASD
-748 YDVNTLGKYPLINAA
+748 YDEITQGKYPLIIAA
-763 ATKEETINN
+763 ATIEETINN

-777 HLYNMSNSELDEL
+777 HLYNMTNSELDDL

-799 TGPDIATYDY
+799 AGPELTTYDY

-821 SIPSFIRTDT
+821 SLPSFMLTDT

-836 GLVNLT
+836 GLVNLSI
-842 VNTHKLTKETYEID
+842 NTHELTKETYEIN
-856 VGTIDCTGVNKN
+856 VGTIDCLGLNKN

-908 NGMCTIVVDNDT
+908 NGMCTIVIDNDT
-920 GNIYTSN
+920 GNIYTGNIS
-927 VSIATNLQIF
+927 VATNLQIF

-950 VLNNKVRQAYLIIN
+950 VLNNKVRQAYLIIS
-964 SNKPINNLTCY
+964 SNKPVNNLTCY

-981 KLKNYHGLTKT
+981 TLKNYHGLTKT
-992 TNTTINIGGTINE
+992 TNTTINIDGTINE
-1005 VNDIISQLERGV
+1005 VNDIISQLEKGV
-1017 VIK
+1017 IIK

>member
-17 NKMPNFYNWQSK
+17 NKMPNFFNWQSK
-29 DYTVQTNGSFLTGV
+29 NYTVQTNGSFLNGV

-55 ITDQQIKEYPFFSD
+55 VTDQQLKEYPLFSD
-69 WKTIYNYDTPTNIS
+69 WKTIYNYTTPTNIS

-92 FRVYDKN
+92 FKVFDKN

-104 YSSREIDKLS
+104 RSSVEIGRLS
-114 SSTKVNRGSGI
+114 SSSKVNRGSGI

-131 IVDYNLVNDNSDLFI
+131 NADYNLVNDDSDLFI

-169 PYTNTKAQG
+169 PYTNTKAIG
-178 VNSSHVKYDKSIKT
+178 VNSSHVKYEKSIKT

-217 NEKLLNTFNL
+217 NSNLLGTLNL
-227 SDKNNIFDCGKMVV
+227 SKSTNTLDCGRLDN
-241 NDVISFSNLR
+241 NDIISFKDLR
-251 DISDTPKIYYEL
+251 DNSELTEVYYEL

-283 VNVSVDEGYKI
+283 VDVSCETGYKI
-294 DNLSFWVDGQNNRIF
+294 DNLTFWVDGQNSKIF

-314 NGKMV
+314 NGKMI
-319 FDLTHYQE
+319 FDLTHYKE
-327 TNEDLKLLQTEIKKE
+327 TNDDLKLLQNEIKKE
-342 TNISNRIKII
+342 INISNRIKII
-352 VKKGAG
+352 VKKGVG
-358 VDTVTYTPQNPKIGD
+358 VDSVTYTPQDPKIGD

-393 NHSQILYYSENNTH
+393 KHSQVLYYSENNTH
-407 IDDETKCDGANN
+407 IDDETKCDGVNS
-419 FDQVFNVPIP
+419 FDQVFNVSIP
-429 NTNYTRKGELFNSLK
+429 NTNYTRKGEIFNSLK

-452 INTVAKKYIIP
+452 INTVAKKYEIP

-482 ETEITSLNSDRTY
+482 ETEITTLNSDRAY
-495 NLNIKAD
+495 NLHIKAD
-502 GYTYSKITLTGSD
+502 GYTYSKITLTGSY
-515 GENVGTVNGT
+515 GENVGTVDGT
-525 NISIPYIQSTDVNF
+525 IISIPYIQSTDNNF
-539 DPLFGGLTLD
+539 NPLFGGLTLD
-549 GTETQNIVTKYAK
+549 GTETQIQVTKYAK
-562 VKSDEINP
+562 VISDEINP

-588 VTSSDNY
+588 VTSLNNY
-595 VFYNKEDSTTV
+595 EFYKKVDSTSV

-613 INGSKQRLLI
+613 INGSKQSLRI
-623 SEDKKSLNC
+623 SDDSKTLSC

-640 TNDIIIHAETHKIK
+640 TDDIIIHAETHKIQ
-654 LDDNDRTKIPI
+654 LDDSDRAKIPI

-674 NISYLL
+674 NVSYLL
-680 SMGGVLPNGQYDTKN
+680 SMGGVLPNGQYDIKN
-695 VTVTLTADDGFLFND
+695 TTVTLTADDGFLFND
-710 DITYYSFDPKLQQY
+710 DVTYYSYNAKLKQY
-724 ILNTLKA
+724 ILNTIKA

-737 TFTMTGGSSSD
+737 TFTMTGGSASD
-748 YDVNTLGKYPLINAA
+748 YDANTLGKYPLIDAT
-763 ATKEETINN
+763 ATKKETTND

-777 HLYNMSNSELDEL
+777 HLYNMTNSELDNL

-799 TGPDIATYDY
+799 ADANIATYDY

-821 SIPSFIRTDT
+821 SIPSFMLTDT

-836 GLVNLT
+836 GLVNLN
-842 VNTHKLTKETYEID
+842 VNTHKLTKETYDIN

-920 GNIYTSN
+920 GNIYTGNIS
-927 VSIATNLQIF
+927 VATNLQIF

-981 KLKNYHGLTKT
+981 TLKNYHGLTKT

-1005 VNDIISQLERGV
+1005 VNDIINQLEKGV
-1017 VIK
+1017 FIK

>member
-17 NKMPNFYNWQSK
+17 NKLPNFYNWQSK
-29 DYTVQTNGSFLTGV
+29 NGSLQTNHGFLTGI
-43 WYDFKQYLKAYG
+43 WYDFKQFLKAYG
-55 ITDQQIKEYPFFSD
+55 VSDQQLKEYPLFSD
-69 WKTIYNYDTPTNIS
+69 WKTVYNYDLPSNIS
-83 SYTLEQLYE
+83 RYTLDDLYE
-92 FRVYDKN
+92 FKVLDKN
-99 MATDS
+99 TAVNSKSS
-104 YSSREIDKLS
+104 YEIGRLS
-114 SSTKVNRGSGI
+114 SATNINNGVGSYI
-125 YISPSK
+125 YPSK
-131 IVDYNLVNDNSDLFI
+131 NADYNLLNENEDLFI
-146 VFVVGYYK
+146 VFVVGNY
-154 RNLKNSPR
+154 NNPLKNPPL

-169 PYTNTKAQG
+169 PYVGTKRTG
-178 VNSSHVKYDKSIKT
+178 SNSGYGRYDVSTKT
-192 SAFMNL
+192 SAYMSL
-198 DDLQITVPHP
+198 DDIKITVTSP
-208 TNKKVDVYK
+208 TNNVVDVYK
-217 NEKLLNTFNL
+217 NSNLLGTLDLSKSSNT
-227 SDKNNIFDCGKMVV
+227 IDCGRLDN
-241 NDVISFSNLR
+241 NDIISFKDLR
-251 DISDTPKIYYEL
+251 DKSELTRVYYEL
-263 PKIEHVTF
+263 PKIDHVTF
-271 TPSKIELHKNTT
+271 TPSKIELHKITT
-283 VNVSVDEGYKI
+283 VDVSVDAGYKI
-294 DNLSFWVDGQNNRIF
+294 DNLSFWVDGQNSRIF
-309 TATYD
+309 TTTYD
-314 NGKMV
+314 NGKMI
-319 FDLTHYQE
+319 FDLSHYKE
-327 TNEDLKLLQTEIKKE
+327 TNDDLKLLQTEIKKE

-352 VKKGAG
+352 VKKGTG

-373 KLNVTVL
+373 KLNITVL

-393 NHSQILYYSENNTH
+393 NHSQVLYYSENNTH

-419 FDQVFNVPIP
+419 FDQVFNIPIP

-452 INTVAKKYIIP
+452 INTVAKKYEIP

-477 PNTKI
+477 PNTKV

-525 NISIPYIQSTDVNF
+525 NISIPYIQSTDDNF
-539 DPLFGGLTLD
+539 NPLFGGLTLD
-549 GTETQNIVTKYAK
+549 GTETQNQVTKYAK

-576 KQVEVGKAYNIV
+576 QQVEVGKAYNIV
-588 VTSSDNY
+588 ITSLDNY
-595 VFYNKEDSTTV
+595 VFYNKADSTTV

-632 GEPITITS
+632 GEPITITN
-640 TNDIIIHAETHKIK
+640 TDDIIIHAETHKIK

-674 NISYLL
+674 NVSYLL
-680 SMGGVLPNGQYDTKN
+680 SMGDVLPDGQYDTKN

-710 DITYYSFDPKLQQY
+710 DVTYYSYDVKLKQY
-724 ILNTLKA
+724 VLTTIKA

-737 TFTMTGGSSSD
+737 TFTMTGGRSSD
-748 YDVNTLGKYPLINAA
+748 YDVNTQGNYPSIIAT
-763 ATKEETINN
+763 ATKEETTND

-777 HLYNMSNSELDEL
+777 HLYNMTNSELDDL

-799 TGPDIATYDY
+799 AGPELATYDY

-842 VNTHKLTKETYEID
+842 VNTHKLTKETYDID

-927 VSIATNLQIF
+927 ISIATNLQIF

-992 TNTTINIGGTINE
+992 TNTTINVGGTINE
-1005 VNDIISQLERGV
+1005 VNDIISQLEKGV
-1017 VIK
+1017 FIK

>member
-9 VRSNDDYS
+9 VRSNDDFS
-17 NKMPNFYNWQSK
+17 NKIPNFYNWQSK
-29 DYTVQTNGSFLTGV
+29 DGSVQTNHGFLTGV
-43 WYDFKQYLKAYG
+43 WYDFKQYLKAFG
-55 ITDQQIKEYPFFSD
+55 VNDQQLKEYPLFSD
-69 WKTIYNYDTPTNIS
+69 WKTVYNYDLPSNVS
-83 SYTLEQLYE
+83 KYTLDDLYE
-92 FRVYDKN
+92 FKVLDKN
-99 MATDS
+99 TAINS
-104 YSSREIDKLS
+104 NSSFEIGRLS
-114 SSTKVNRGSGI
+114 SSTYINNGAGNYI
-125 YISPSK
+125 YPSK
-131 IVDYNLVNDNSDLFI
+131 NADYDLINENRDLFI
-146 VFVVGYYK
+146 VFVVGNY
-154 RNLKNSPR
+154 NSPLKNPPL

-169 PYTNTKAQG
+169 PYVGTKRTG
-178 VNSSHVKYDKSIKT
+178 SYNSYGRYDASTKT
-192 SAFMNL
+192 SAYMSL
-198 DDLQITVPHP
+198 DDIKISVTSP
-208 TNKKVDVYK
+208 TNNVVDVYK
-217 NEKLLNTFNL
+217 NDNLLGTLDLSNATNTL
-227 SDKNNIFDCGKMVV
+227 DCGRLDI
-241 NDVISFSNLR
+241 NDIISFKDLR
-251 DISDTPKIYYEL
+251 DKSELTRIYYEL

-271 TPSKIELHKNTT
+271 TPSKIELHKTTT
-283 VNVSVDEGYKI
+283 VNVSVDAGYKI

-358 VDTVTYTPQNPKIGD
+358 IDSVTYTPQNPKIGD
-373 KLNVTVL
+373 KLNITVL
-380 PSAGYVSYDPTDQ
+380 PSAGYVSFDPTDQ
-393 NHSQILYYSENNTH
+393 NHSQVLYYSENNTN

-429 NTNYTRKGELFNSLK
+429 NTNYTRKGEIFNSLK
-444 FSVYGTYV
+444 FSVFGTYV
-452 INTVAKKYIIP
+452 INTVAKKYEIP
-463 ITNHLPHGKIYDID
+463 ITNHLPHGKIYEID
-477 PNTKI
+477 PATKV
-482 ETEITSLNSDRTY
+482 ETEITTLNSDRAY
-495 NLNIKAD
+495 NLHIKAD
-502 GYTYSKITLTGSD
+502 GYTYSKITLTGSY
-515 GENVGTVNGT
+515 GENVGTIDGT
-525 NISIPYIQSTDVNF
+525 NISIPYIQSTDDNF
-539 DPLFGGLTLD
+539 NPLLGGLTLD
-549 GTETQNIVTKYAK
+549 GTETQIQVTKYAK

-576 KQVEVGKAYNIV
+576 SQVEVGKAYNIV
-588 VTSSDNY
+588 VTSLDNY
-595 VFYNKEDSTTV
+595 EFYNKVDSTTV

-613 INGSKQRLLI
+613 INGSKQSLLI
-623 SEDKKSLNC
+623 SDDKKSLNC

-640 TNDIIIHAETHKIK
+640 TDDIIIHAETHKIK
-654 LDDNDRTKIPI
+654 LDDSDRAKIPI
-665 KLNLTHCKS
+665 KLNLERCKS
-674 NISYLL
+674 NVSYLL
-680 SMGGVLPNGQYDTKN
+680 SMGGVLPTGQYDIKN
-695 VTVTLTADDGFLFND
+695 ITVTLTADDGFLFND
-710 DITYYSFDPKLQQY
+710 DVTYYSYDAKLKQY
-724 ILNTLKA
+724 VLNTIKA

-737 TFTMTGGSSSD
+737 TFTMTGGSASD
-748 YDVNTLGKYPLINAA
+748 YDANTLGKYPLIIAT
-763 ATKEETINN
+763 ATKEETTND

-777 HLYNMSNSELDEL
+777 HLYNMTNSELDDL
-790 SNKLISYIK
+790 SNKLINYIK
-799 TGPDIATYDY
+799 AGPEIAIYDY

-836 GLVNLT
+836 GLVNLS
-842 VNTHKLTKETYEID
+842 VNTHELTKETYDIN

-927 VSIATNLQIF
+927 ISIATNLQIF

-950 VLNNKVRQAYLIIN
+950 VLNNKVRQAYLII
-964 SNKPINNLTCY
+964 SSKKPINNLTCY

-981 KLKNYHGLTKT
+981 TLKNYHGLTKT
-992 TNTTINIGGTINE
+992 TNTTVNIGGTMNE
-1005 VNDIISQLERGV
+1005 VNDIINQLEKGV
-1017 VIK
+1017 IIK

>member
-9 VRSNDDYS
+9 VRSNDDFS
-17 NKMPNFYNWQSK
+17 NKIPNFYNWQSK
-29 DYTVQTNGSFLTGV
+29 DGSVQTNGSFLTGV

-55 ITDQQIKEYPFFSD
+55 VTEQQIKEYPLFSD
-69 WKTIYNYDTPTNIS
+69 WKTIYNYVTPTNIS

-92 FRVYDKN
+92 FLVYDKS
-99 MATDS
+99 METDS
-104 YSSREIDKLS
+104 YSSREIGRLS
-114 SSTKVNRGSGI
+114 SSTKVYRGSGI
-125 YISPSK
+125 YIIPSNMA
-131 IVDYNLVNDNSDLFI
+131 DYNLVNENRDLFI
-146 VFVVGYYK
+146 IFVIGYYS
-154 RNLKNSPR
+154 RPLKNSPL
-162 VEFGIVD
+162 VDFGIVD

-178 VNSSHVKYDKSIKT
+178 INSSHVKYDKSIKT

-198 DDLQITVPHP
+198 DNLQVTVPHP
-208 TNKKVDVYK
+208 TDKKVDVYK
-217 NEKLLNTFNL
+217 NSNLLGTLDLSKSTNTL
-227 SDKNNIFDCGKMVV
+227 DCGKMVN

-251 DISDTPKIYYEL
+251 DKSELTRIYYEL

-271 TPSKIELHKNTT
+271 TPSKIELHKINT
-283 VNVSVDEGYKI
+283 VNVSVDAGYKI
-294 DNLSFWVDGQNNRIF
+294 DNLSFWVDGQNSRIF

-314 NGKMV
+314 NGKMI
-319 FDLTHYQE
+319 FDLTHYKE
-327 TNEDLKLLQTEIKKE
+327 TNDDLNLLQSEIKKE

-352 VKKGAG
+352 VKKGLG

-373 KLNVTVL
+373 KLNITVL
-380 PSAGYVSYDPTDQ
+380 PSAGYVSYDPSDQ
-393 NHSQILYYSENNTH
+393 NHSQVLYYSENNTH

-429 NTNYTRKGELFNSLK
+429 NTNYTRKGEIFNSLK

-452 INTVAKKYIIP
+452 INTVAKNYEIP
-463 ITNHLPHGKIYDID
+463 ITNRLPHGKIYDID

-482 ETEITSLNSDRTY
+482 ETEIISLNSDRTY

-525 NISIPYIQSTDVNF
+525 NISIPYIQSTDDNF
-539 DPLFGGLTLD
+539 NPLFGGLTLD
-549 GTETQNIVTKYAK
+549 GTETQNQVTKYAK

-576 KQVEVGKAYNIV
+576 NQVEVGKSYNIV
-588 VTSSDNY
+588 VTSVDNFE
-595 VFYNKEDSTTV
+595 FYNKADSTTV

-613 INGSKQRLLI
+613 INGSKQSLMI
-623 SEDKKSLNC
+623 SDDKKSLSLNV
-632 GEPITITS
+632 PVTITS
-640 TNDIIIHAETHKIK
+640 TDDIIIHAETHKIK

-665 KLNLTHCKS
+665 KLNLTYCKS
-674 NISYLL
+674 NVSYLL

-710 DITYYSFDPKLQQY
+710 DVTYYSYDAKLKQY
-724 ILNTLKA
+724 ILNTIKA

-737 TFTMTGGSSSD
+737 TFTMAGGSSD
-748 YDVNTLGKYPLINAA
+748 YDANTLGKYPLIIAA
-763 ATKEETINN
+763 ATKKETIND
-772 GLDSI
+772 GLDAI
-777 HLYNMSNSELDEL
+777 HLYNMSNSELDNL

-799 TGPDIATYDY
+799 SDANIATYDY

-821 SIPSFIRTDT
+821 SIPSYMLTDT

-842 VNTHKLTKETYEID
+842 VNTHKLTKETYDID
-856 VGTIDCTGVNKN
+856 VGVIDCTGVNKN

-920 GNIYTSN
+920 GNIYTRN
-927 VSIATNLQIF
+927 ISIATNLQIF

-964 SNKPINNLTCY
+964 SNKPIDNLNCY

-981 KLKNYHGLTKT
+981 TLKNYHGLTKT

-1005 VNDIISQLERGV
+1005 VNDIINQLERGV
-1017 VIK
+1017 IIK

>member
-9 VRSNDDYS
+9 VRSSDNYS
-17 NKMPNFYNWQSK
+17 NKLPNFYNWQSK
-29 DYTVQTNGSFLTGV
+29 DGSVQTNGSFLTGI

-55 ITDQQIKEYPFFSD
+55 VSDQQIKEYPLFSD
-69 WKTIYNYDTPTNIS
+69 WKTIYNYVNPTNIS

-104 YSSREIDKLS
+104 YSSREIGKLS
-114 SSTKVNRGSGI
+114 SSTKVNSGSGI
-125 YISPSK
+125 YIIPSK
-131 IVDYNLVNDNSDLFI
+131 SADYNLVNENSDLFL
-146 VFVVGYYK
+146 VFVIGYYS
-154 RNLKNSPR
+154 RPLKNSPL

-178 VNSSHVKYDKSIKT
+178 VNSSHVKYDKSVKT

-198 DDLQITVPHP
+198 DNLQITVPHP

-217 NEKLLNTFNL
+217 NNKLLNTFNL
-227 SDKNNIFDCGKMVV
+227 SDNNNVFDCGKMVV

-251 DISDTPKIYYEL
+251 DISDITKIYYEL

-271 TPSKIELHKNTT
+271 TPSKIELNKITN
-283 VNVSVDEGYKI
+283 VDVSVDTGYKI
-294 DNLSFWVDGQNNRIF
+294 DNLSFWVDGQNSRIF

-319 FDLTHYQE
+319 FDLTHYKE
-327 TNEDLKLLQTEIKKE
+327 TNDDLKLLQTEIKKE
-342 TNISNRIKII
+342 TNISNRIRII
-352 VKKGAG
+352 VKKGVG

-380 PSAGYVSYDPTDQ
+380 PSAGYISYDPTDE
-393 NHSQILYYSENNTH
+393 NHSQILYYSENNTN
-407 IDDETKCDGANN
+407 IDDETKCDGVNN
-419 FDQVFNVPIP
+419 FNQTFNVPIP
-429 NTNYTRKGELFNSLK
+429 NTNYTRKGEIFNSLT

-452 INTVAKKYIIP
+452 INTVAKKYEIP

-477 PNTKI
+477 TNTKI
-482 ETEITSLNSDRTY
+482 ETEITTLNSDRAY
-495 NLNIKAD
+495 NLHIKAD
-502 GYTYSKITLTGSD
+502 GYTYSNITLTGSY
-515 GENVGTVNGT
+515 GENVGTVDGT
-525 NISIPYIQSTDVNF
+525 NISIPYIQSTDDNF
-539 DPLFGGLTLD
+539 NPLFGGLTLD
-549 GTETQNIVTKYAK
+549 GTETQIQVTKFAK
-562 VKSDEINP
+562 VKSDTINP

-576 KQVEVGKAYNIV
+576 QQVEVGKPYNIV
-588 VTSSDNY
+588 VTSLDNY
-595 VFYNKEDSTTV
+595 EFYKKADSTSV

-613 INGSKQRLLI
+613 INGSKQSLLI
-623 SEDKKSLNC
+623 SDDSKTLSC
-632 GEPITITS
+632 GVPITITN
-640 TNDIIIHAETHKIK
+640 TDDIIIHAETHKIK
-654 LDDNDRTKIPI
+654 LDDSDRTKIPI

-674 NISYLL
+674 NVSYLL
-680 SMGGVLPNGQYDTKN
+680 SMGGILPNGQYDIKN
-695 VTVTLTADDGFLFND
+695 TTVTLTADDGFLFNND
-710 DITYYSFDPKLQQY
+710 VTYYSYDAKLKQY
-724 ILNTLKA
+724 ILNTIKA
-731 THTGTI
+731 TRTGTV
-737 TFTMTGGSSSD
+737 TFTMTGGVASD
-748 YDVNTLGKYPLINAA
+748 YDASTQGKYPLIDAT
-763 ATKEETINN
+763 ATKEETTND

-777 HLYNMSNSELDEL
+777 HLYNMTNSELDDL

-799 TGPDIATYDY
+799 AGPEIASYDY

-821 SIPSFIRTDT
+821 SLPSFMLTDT

-836 GLVNLT
+836 GLVNLSI
-842 VNTHKLTKETYEID
+842 NTHELTKETYEIN
-856 VGTIDCTGVNKN
+856 VGTIDCLGLNKN

-908 NGMCTIVVDNDT
+908 NGMCTIVIDNDT
-920 GNIYTSN
+920 GNIYTNNIS
-927 VSIATNLQIF
+927 VATNLQIF

-950 VLNNKVRQAYLIIN
+950 VLNNKIRQAYLII
-964 SNKPINNLTCY
+964 SSKKPVNNLTCY

-981 KLKNYHGLTKT
+981 TLKNYHGLTKT
-992 TNTTINIGGTINE
+992 TNTTINIDGTINE
-1005 VNDIISQLERGV
+1005 VNDIISQLEKGV
-1017 VIK
+1017 IIK

>member
-104 YSSREIDKLS
+104 YSSLEIDKLS

>member
-9 VRSNDDYS
+9 VRSNDNYS
-17 NKMPNFYNWQSK
+17 NKLPNFYNWQSK
-29 DYTVQTNGSFLTGV
+29 DGSVQTNGSFLTGI
-43 WYDFKQYLKAYG
+43 WYDFKNYLKAYG
-55 ITDQQIKEYPFFSD
+55 VSDQQLKEYPFFSD
-69 WKTIYNYDTPTNIS
+69 WKTIYNYVTPTNIS

-99 MATDS
+99 MPTDS
-104 YSSREIDKLS
+104 YSSREIGKLS

-125 YISPSK
+125 YIIPSK
-131 IVDYNLVNDNSDLFI
+131 NADYNLVNENSDLFL
-146 VFVVGYYK
+146 VFVVGYYS
-154 RNLKNSPR
+154 RPLKNSPR

-178 VNSSHVKYDKSIKT
+178 VNSSHVKYDKFIKT

-217 NEKLLNTFNL
+217 NDKLLNTFNL
-227 SDKNNIFDCGKMVV
+227 SNKNNIFDCGKMVN

-251 DISDTPKIYYEL
+251 DISDIPKIYYEL

-271 TPSKIELHKNTT
+271 TPSKIELNKNTT
-283 VNVSVDEGYKI
+283 VDVSVDTGYKI
-294 DNLSFWVDGQNNRIF
+294 DDLSFWVDGQNSRIF

-314 NGKMV
+314 NGKMI
-319 FDLTHYQE
+319 FDLTHYKE

-352 VKKGAG
+352 VKKGIG
-358 VDTVTYTPQNPKIGD
+358 VDTVTYTPQNPKLGD
-373 KLNVTVL
+373 KLNITVL
-380 PSAGYVSYDPTDQ
+380 PSAGYVSYDPTEK
-393 NHSQILYYSENNTH
+393 NHSQVLYYSENNTH

-419 FDQVFNVPIP
+419 FDQVFTVPIP

-452 INTVAKKYIIP
+452 INTVAKKYAIP

-477 PNTKI
+477 PNTKN

-502 GYTYSKITLTGSD
+502 GYTYSKLTLTGSY

-525 NISIPYIQSTDVNF
+525 NISIPYIQSTDDNF
-539 DPLFGGLTLD
+539 NPLFGGLTLD
-549 GTETQNIVTKYAK
+549 GTETQNQVTKYAK
-562 VKSDEINP
+562 VISDEINP

-576 KQVEVGKAYNIV
+576 QQVEVGKAYNIV
-588 VTSSDNY
+588 ITSLNNY
-595 VFYNKEDSTTV
+595 EFYNKEDSNTV

-674 NISYLL
+674 NISHLL
-680 SMGGVLPNGQYDTKN
+680 SIGGILPNGQYDTKN

-710 DITYYSFDPKLQQY
+710 DITYYSYDTKLKKY
-724 ILNTLKA
+724 VLNTIKA

-777 HLYNMSNSELDEL
+777 HLYNMTNSELDEL
-790 SNKLISYIK
+790 SNKLINYIK
-799 TGPDIATYDY
+799 AGPDIATYDY

-836 GLVNLT
+836 GLINLS
-842 VNTHKLTKETYEID
+842 VNTHKLTKETYDID

-868 SLDYNSLECNLILP
+868 SLDYNSLECSLILP

-927 VSIATNLQIF
+927 VSTATNLQIF

-1005 VNDIISQLERGV
+1005 VNDIISQLEKGV
-1017 VIK
+1017 FIK

>member
-17 NKMPNFYNWQSK
+17 NKLPNFYNWQSK
-29 DYTVQTNGSFLTGV
+29 NGSLQTNHGFLTGI
-43 WYDFKQYLKAYG
+43 WYDFKQFLKAYG
-55 ITDQQIKEYPFFSD
+55 VSDQQLKEYPLFSD
-69 WKTIYNYDTPTNIS
+69 WKTVYNYDLPSNIS
-83 SYTLEQLYE
+83 RYTLDDLYE
-92 FRVYDKN
+92 FKVLDKN
-99 MATDS
+99 TAVNSKSS
-104 YSSREIDKLS
+104 YEIGRLS
-114 SSTKVNRGSGI
+114 SATNINNGVGSYI
-125 YISPSK
+125 YPSK
-131 IVDYNLVNDNSDLFI
+131 NADYNLLNENEDLFI
-146 VFVVGYYK
+146 VFVVGNY
-154 RNLKNSPR
+154 NNPLKNPPL

-169 PYTNTKAQG
+169 PYVGTKRTG
-178 VNSSHVKYDKSIKT
+178 SNSGYGRYDASTKT
-192 SAFMNL
+192 SAYMSL
-198 DDLQITVPHP
+198 DDIKITVTSP
-208 TNKKVDVYK
+208 TNNVVDVYK
-217 NEKLLNTFNL
+217 NSNLLGTLDLSKSSNT
-227 SDKNNIFDCGKMVV
+227 IDCGRLDN
-241 NDVISFSNLR
+241 NDIISFKDLR
-251 DISDTPKIYYEL
+251 DKSELTRVYYEL
-263 PKIEHVTF
+263 PKIDHVTF
-271 TPSKIELHKNTT
+271 TPSKIELHKITT
-283 VNVSVDEGYKI
+283 VDVSVDAGYKI
-294 DNLSFWVDGQNNRIF
+294 DNLSFWVDGQNSRIF
-309 TATYD
+309 TTTYD
-314 NGKMV
+314 NGKMI
-319 FDLTHYQE
+319 FDLSHYKE
-327 TNEDLKLLQTEIKKE
+327 TNDDLKLLQTEIKKE

-373 KLNVTVL
+373 KLNITVL

-393 NHSQILYYSENNTH
+393 NHSQVLYYSENNTH

-419 FDQVFNVPIP
+419 FDQVFNIPIP

-452 INTVAKKYIIP
+452 INTVAKKYEIP

-477 PNTKI
+477 PNTKV

-525 NISIPYIQSTDVNF
+525 NISIPYIQSTDDNF
-539 DPLFGGLTLD
+539 NPLFGGLTLD
-549 GTETQNIVTKYAK
+549 GTETQNQVTKYAK

-576 KQVEVGKAYNIV
+576 QQVEVGKAYNIV
-588 VTSSDNY
+588 ITSLDNY
-595 VFYNKEDSTTV
+595 VFYNKADSTTV

-640 TNDIIIHAETHKIK
+640 TDDIIIHAETHKIK

-674 NISYLL
+674 NVSYLL
-680 SMGGVLPNGQYDTKN
+680 SMGDVLPDGQYDTKN

-710 DITYYSFDPKLQQY
+710 DVTYYSYDAKLKQY
-724 ILNTLKA
+724 VLTTIKA

-737 TFTMTGGSSSD
+737 TFTMTGGRSSD
-748 YDVNTLGKYPLINAA
+748 YDASTQGNYPSIIAA

-777 HLYNMSNSELDEL
+777 HLYNMSNSELDDL

-799 TGPDIATYDY
+799 ADANIATYDY

-821 SIPSFIRTDT
+821 SIPSFIKTDT

-842 VNTHKLTKETYEID
+842 VNTHKLTKETYDID
-856 VGTIDCTGVNKN
+856 VGVIDCTGINKN

-920 GNIYTSN
+920 SNIYTSN
-927 VSIATNLQIF
+927 VSVATNLQIF

-964 SNKPINNLTCY
+964 SNKPIDNLNCY

-992 TNTTINIGGTINE
+992 TNTTINVGGTINE
-1005 VNDIISQLERGV
+1005 VNDIISQLEKGV
-1017 VIK
+1017 FIK

>member
-17 NKMPNFYNWQSK
+17 NKLPNFYDWQSK

-55 ITDQQIKEYPFFSD
+55 ITDQQIKEYPLFSD
-69 WKTIYNYDTPTNIS
+69 WKTIYNYVTPTNIS

-92 FRVYDKN
+92 FRVYNKN

-104 YSSREIDKLS
+104 ISSFEIGRIS
-114 SSTKVNRGSGI
+114 SSAKVNRGSGI

-131 IVDYNLVNDNSDLFI
+131 IADYNLVNDNSDLFI

-178 VNSSHVKYDKSIKT
+178 VNSSHVKYDKFIKT

-217 NEKLLNTFNL
+217 NDKLLNTFNL
-227 SDKNNIFDCGKMVV
+227 SDKNNIFDCGKMVN

-251 DISDTPKIYYEL
+251 DISDIPKIYYEL

-271 TPSKIELHKNTT
+271 TPSKIELNKNTT
-283 VNVSVDEGYKI
+283 VDVSVDTGYKI
-294 DNLSFWVDGQNNRIF
+294 DDLSFWVDGQNSRIF

-314 NGKMV
+314 NGKMI
-319 FDLTHYQE
+319 FDLTHYKE

-352 VKKGAG
+352 VKKGIG
-358 VDTVTYTPQNPKIGD
+358 VDTVTYTPQNPKLGD
-373 KLNVTVL
+373 KLNITVL
-380 PSAGYVSYDPTDQ
+380 PSAGYVSYDPTEK
-393 NHSQILYYSENNTH
+393 NHSQVLYYSENNTH

-452 INTVAKKYIIP
+452 INTVAEKYVIP

-502 GYTYSKITLTGSD
+502 GYTYSKLTLTGSY

-525 NISIPYIQSTDVNF
+525 NISIPYIQSTDDNF
-539 DPLFGGLTLD
+539 NPLFGGLTLD
-549 GTETQNIVTKYAK
+549 GTETQNQVTKYAK
-562 VKSDEINP
+562 VISDEINP

-576 KQVEVGKAYNIV
+576 QQVEVGKAYNIV
-588 VTSSDNY
+588 ITSLNNY
-595 VFYNKEDSTTV
+595 EFYNKEDSTTV

-674 NISYLL
+674 NISHLL
-680 SMGGVLPNGQYDTKN
+680 SIGGILPNGQYDTKN

-710 DITYYSFDPKLQQY
+710 DITYYSYDTKLKKY
-724 ILNTLKA
+724 VLNTIKA

-748 YDVNTLGKYPLINAA
+748 YDVNTLGKYPLINAS

-777 HLYNMSNSELDEL
+777 HLYNMTNSELDEL
-790 SNKLISYIK
+790 SNKLINYIK
-799 TGPDIATYDY
+799 AGPDIATYDY

-836 GLVNLT
+836 GLINLS
-842 VNTHKLTKETYEID
+842 VNTHKLTKETYDID

-868 SLDYNSLECNLILP
+868 SLDYNSLECSLILP

-927 VSIATNLQIF
+927 VSTATNLQIF

-1005 VNDIISQLERGV
+1005 VNDIISQLEKGV
-1017 VIK
+1017 FIK